1 MKSKFVAGALIASMA
16 VAALASC
23 AKKKPG
29 GGNETTGGYQPT
41 EQEQTLPLVFGI
53 DGADG
58 VFNPYFSTAAY
69 DGEIVGMTQIG
80 MLTAEGTSYKYGDN
94 YACVTKDLDITYL
107 DASGKETNKE
117 TSAKQTRYDFLI
129 KKGVKF
135 SDGKDL
141 TIKDV
146 LFNLYL
152 FLDTAYSGSS
162 TIYSTDIVG
171 LNKYRTGKDDKNAMS
186 SIDATATT
194 NADARLRR
202 VYNWLNNQKLLAEFE
217 SVENIPADA
226 GYVSGL
232 EVYKNEIEKDIK
244 AFIPYFQTEVKND
257 YDSAES
263 SFKETCKEYAFNE
276 VWELYLYNY
285 GKVKR
290 KTHPGTS
297 RYVKV
302 DEKGNEVTT
311 EQEDAN
317 DKLPED
323 KRKVYRYKI
332 DWEGTDYKTI
342 FAKFTS
348 DAAKREYAIN
358 FVYESTT
365 GFALDEE
372 FSLTDYGKIEKDAL
386 KNAIYGGSASY
397 SSLYTN
403 VQLEERSKIINAAE
417 GSKGFKSIEGVKN
430 YTTKTFRNEKTKKH
444 YNLDGE
450 YDVLSITINK
460 VDPKAIWNFSFT
472 VAPLHYYSYEGA
484 ADEGEWCV
492 NNNYGV
498 KFNDSTFM
506 NNVVNAPSKI
516 GVPVG
521 AGPYKA
527 SRETGLG
534 NDKYPSKTEFL
545 KNYRVYYE
553 RNTYFDT
560 LDGVV
565 GGGPI
570 QNAKVKYFQYKIVNS
585 SVLLSS
591 LEKNEIDV
599 GSPTATTE
607 NLNALNAATMSH
619 LTSKMVW
626 VNGYGY
632 VGINAGKIPDVW
644 LRRAIIKTMNTAM
657 IMGYYKS
664 DDLASVI
671 YRPMSIQS
679 WAYPD
684 TAGVFKGETLDGESI
699 DYIYDGT
706 GKEIADMLAEHGYNV
721 SADGKVLSDP
731 IGNPIEEMTF
741 TIAGESDD
749 HPAYQMFKNAQE
761 VLRKIG
767 IKVNVKT
774 DQFALKKL
782 ASGQLTVW
790 AAAWGSTI
798 DPDMYQVYHK
808 DSTAGS
814 TLNWGYREIKAR
826 KADEY
831 PYINH
836 YEYENRVID
845 KLSELIDQGRSTTV
859 QNTRKTT
866 YWEALDLVMELAVE
880 MPTYQR
886 RDLTVYNKNKIDG
899 ATLNQNPTA
908 FDGLFSK
915 IWEVGYTR

>member
-1 MKSKFVAGALIASMA
+1 MKRKLVAGALVASMA
-16 VAALASC
+16 IGIGAGC
-23 AKKKPG
+23 NNKKPHTDD
-29 GGNETTGGYQPT
+29 NTAGGYQPT

-58 VFNPYFSTAAY
+58 VFNPYFSTASY

-80 MLTAEGTSYKYGDN
+80 MLTAEGTDYKYGDN
-94 YACVTKDLDITYL
+94 YACVTKDLDITYI
-107 DASGKETNKE
+107 DASGKETKKE
-117 TSAKQTRYDFLI
+117 ALAQYTRYDFLI
-129 KKGVKF
+129 KKGIKF
-135 SDGKDL
+135 SDGVDL

-171 LNKYRTGKDDKNAMS
+171 LNKYRTGKDDKGAMS
-186 SIDATATT
+186 TIDATATT
-194 NADARLRR
+194 NADMRLLRI
-202 VYNWLNNQKLLAEFE
+202 YNWLNNQILIKEYG
-217 SVENIPADA
+217 SVGNIPANA

-232 EVYKNEIEKDIK
+232 DQYKAEIESDIK

-290 KTHPGTS
+290 KTHAGTS
-297 RYVKV
+297 RYVRV
-302 DEKGNEVTT
+302 DDAGNEVSI

-317 DKLPED
+317 DKLADDDPN
-323 KRKVYRYKI
+323 KKTYRYKL
-332 DWEGTDYKTI
+332 DWDGTTYHDDFAKLTTDEAKKDYAIKYIYKT
-342 FAKFTS
+342 
-348 DAAKREYAIN
+348 
-358 FVYESTT
+358 TT
-365 GFALDEE
+365 GFE
-372 FSLTDYGKIEKDAL
+372 LTEDFTIDYDKIEKDAIR
-386 KNAIYGGSASY
+386 KAIYGGSASY
-397 SSLYTN
+397 SSLYTDI
-403 VQLEERSKIINAAE
+403 QLNERTKIIAAAE
-417 GSKGFKSIEGVKN
+417 GDKTGFKSIEGVKYSTQN
-430 YTTKTFRNEKTKKH
+430 SFRNEKTKE
-444 YNLDGE
+444 YYDLDGD

-472 VAPLHYYSYEGA
+472 VAPMHYYSYDGA
-484 ADEGEWCV
+484 GDEGEWCV

-498 KFNDSTFM
+498 KFNDSKFM
-506 NNVVNAPSKI
+506 NNVVKAPSKL

-534 NDKYPSKTEFL
+534 NDLYPGKNEFL
-545 KNYRVYYE
+545 NNNRVYYE

-560 LDGVV
+560 LDGVEN
-565 GGGPI
+565 GGPI

-585 SVLLSS
+585 SVLLQS

-599 GSPTATTE
+599 GTPNATTE
-607 NLNALNAATMSH
+607 NLNALNGATMSH

-626 VNGYGY
+626 TNGYGY
-632 VGINAGKIPDVW
+632 VGINAGKIADVW
-644 LRRAIIKTMNTAM
+644 LRRAIIKAMNTDM

-664 DDLASVI
+664 DDLASII

-684 TAGVFKGETLDGESI
+684 SATTYSGTTLDNYDV

-706 GKEIADMLAEHGYNV
+706 GREIVSMLAEHGYNV
-721 SADGKVLSDP
+721 SADGSKVISDP
-731 IGNPIEEMTF
+731 NGKAIEEMTF

-761 VLRKIG
+761 VLKKIG
-767 IKVNVKT
+767 INVNVKT

-814 TLNWGYREIKAR
+814 TLNWGYREIKADR
-826 KADEY
+826 AKY
-831 PYINH
+831 G
-836 YEYENRVID
+836 YENQVID
-845 KLSELIDQGRSTTV
+845 ELSALIDQGRATTT

-886 RDLTVYNKNKIDG
+886 RDLTVYNKNKIDTN
-899 ATLNQNPTA
+899 TLNQNPTA

>member
-1 MKSKFVAGALIASMA
+1 MKRKLVAGALVASMA
-16 VAALASC
+16 IGIGAGC
-23 AKKKPG
+23 NNKKPHTDD
-29 GGNETTGGYQPT
+29 NTAGGYQPT

-58 VFNPYFSTAAY
+58 VFNPYFSTASY

-80 MLTAEGTSYKYGDN
+80 MLTAEGTDYKYGDN
-94 YACVTKDLDITYL
+94 YACVTKDLDITYI
-107 DASGKETNKE
+107 DASGKETKKE
-117 TSAKQTRYDFLI
+117 TSAQYTRYDFLI
-129 KKGVKF
+129 KKGIKF
-135 SDGKDL
+135 SDGEDL

-152 FLDTAYSGSS
+152 FLDPAYSGSS

-171 LNKYRTGKDDKNAMS
+171 LNKYRTGKDDKGAMS
-186 SIDATATT
+186 TIDANATT
-194 NADARLRR
+194 NADMRLLRI
-202 VYNWLNNQKLLAEFE
+202 YNWLNNQILIKEYG
-217 SVENIPADA
+217 SVGNIPANA

-232 EVYKNEIEKDIK
+232 DQYKAEIESDIK

-290 KTHPGTS
+290 KTHAGTS

-302 DEKGNEVTT
+302 DDAGNEVSI

-317 DKLPED
+317 DALADNDPNK
-323 KRKVYRYKI
+323 KTYRYKL
-332 DWEGTDYKTI
+332 DWDGTTYHDDFSKLTTDEAKKDYAIKYIYKT
-342 FAKFTS
+342 
-348 DAAKREYAIN
+348 
-358 FVYESTT
+358 TT
-365 GFALDEE
+365 GFE
-372 FSLTDYGKIEKDAL
+372 LTEDFTIDYDKIEKDAL
-386 KNAIYGGSASY
+386 RKAIYGGSASY
-397 SSLYTN
+397 SSLYTDI
-403 VQLEERSKIINAAE
+403 QLNERSKIIAAAD
-417 GSKGFKSIEGVKN
+417 GDNTGFKSIEGVKYSTQN
-430 YTTKTFRNEKTKKH
+430 SFRNEKTKE
-444 YNLDGE
+444 YYDLDGD

-472 VAPLHYYSYEGA
+472 VAPMHYYSYDGA
-484 ADEGEWCV
+484 GDEGEWCV

-498 KFNDSTFM
+498 VFNSSSFM
-506 NNVVNAPSKI
+506 NDTVKAPSKL

-534 NDKYPSKTEFL
+534 NDLYPGKNEFL
-545 KNYRVYYE
+545 NNNRVYYE

-560 LDGVV
+560 LDGVEN
-565 GGGPI
+565 GGPI

-585 SVLLSS
+585 SVLLQS

-599 GSPTATTE
+599 GTPNATTE
-607 NLNALNAATMSH
+607 NLNALNGATMSH

-626 VNGYGY
+626 TNGYGY
-632 VGINAGKIPDVW
+632 VGINAGKIADVW
-644 LRRAIIKTMNTAM
+644 LRRAIIKAMNTDM

-664 DDLASVI
+664 DDLASII

-684 TAGVFKGETLDGESI
+684 SATTYSGTTLDNYDV

-706 GKEIADMLAEHGYNV
+706 GREIVSMLAEHGYNV
-721 SADGKVLSDP
+721 SADGSKVISDP
-731 IGNPIEEMTF
+731 NEDSIEEMTF

-749 HPAYQMFKNAQE
+749 HPAYQMFKNAQD
-761 VLRKIG
+761 VLKKIG
-767 IKVNVKT
+767 ITVNVKT

-814 TLNWGYREIKAR
+814 TLNWGYREIKADR
-826 KADEY
+826 ATY
-831 PYINH
+831 G
-836 YEYENRVID
+836 YENQVID
-845 KLSELIDQGRSTTV
+845 ELSALIDQGRATTN

-886 RDLTVYNKNKIDG
+886 RDLTVYNKNKIDTN
-899 ATLNQNPTA
+899 TLNQNPTA

>member
-1 MKSKFVAGALIASMA
+1 MKRKLVAGALVASMA
-16 VAALASC
+16 IGIGAGC
-23 AKKKPG
+23 NNKKPHTDD
-29 GGNETTGGYQPT
+29 NTAGGYQPT

-58 VFNPYFSTAAY
+58 VFNPYFSTASY

-80 MLTAEGTSYKYGDN
+80 MLTAEGTDYKYGDN
-94 YACVTKDLDITYL
+94 YACVTKDLDITYI
-107 DASGKETNKE
+107 DASGKETKKE
-117 TSAKQTRYDFLI
+117 TSAQYTRYDFLI
-129 KKGVKF
+129 KKGIKF
-135 SDGKDL
+135 SDGEDL

-171 LNKYRTGKDDKNAMS
+171 LNKYRTGKDDKGAMS
-186 SIDATATT
+186 TIDATATT
-194 NADARLRR
+194 NADMRLLRI
-202 VYNWLNNQKLLAEFE
+202 YNWLNNQILIKEYG
-217 SVENIPADA
+217 SVGNIPANA

-232 EVYKNEIEKDIK
+232 DQYKAEIESDIK

-290 KTHPGTS
+290 KTHAGTS
-297 RYVKV
+297 RYVRV
-302 DEKGNEVTT
+302 DDAGNEVSI

-317 DKLPED
+317 DKLADDDPN
-323 KRKVYRYKI
+323 KKTYRYKL
-332 DWEGTDYKTI
+332 DWDGTTYHDDFAKLTTDEAKKDYAIKYIYKT
-342 FAKFTS
+342 
-348 DAAKREYAIN
+348 
-358 FVYESTT
+358 TT
-365 GFALDEE
+365 GFE
-372 FSLTDYGKIEKDAL
+372 LTEDFTIDYDKIEKDAL
-386 KNAIYGGSASY
+386 RKAIYGGSASY
-397 SSLYTN
+397 SSLYTDI
-403 VQLEERSKIINAAE
+403 QLNERTKIIAAAE
-417 GSKGFKSIEGVKN
+417 GDKTGFKSIEGVKYSTQN
-430 YTTKTFRNEKTKKH
+430 SFRNEKTKE
-444 YNLDGE
+444 YYDLDGD

-472 VAPLHYYSYEGA
+472 VAPMHYYSYDGA
-484 ADEGEWCV
+484 GDEGEWCV

-498 KFNDSTFM
+498 KFNDSKFM
-506 NNVVNAPSKI
+506 NNVVKAPSKL

-534 NDKYPSKTEFL
+534 NDLYPGKNEFL
-545 KNYRVYYE
+545 NNNRVYYE

-560 LDGVV
+560 LDGVEN
-565 GGGPI
+565 GGPI

-585 SVLLSS
+585 SVLLQS

-599 GSPTATTE
+599 GTPNATTE
-607 NLNALNAATMSH
+607 NLNALNGATMSH

-626 VNGYGY
+626 TNGYGY
-632 VGINAGKIPDVW
+632 VGINAGKIADVW
-644 LRRAIIKTMNTAM
+644 LRRAIIKAMNTDM

-664 DDLASVI
+664 DDLASII

-684 TAGVFKGETLDGESI
+684 SATTYSGTTLDNYDV

-706 GKEIADMLAEHGYNV
+706 GREIVSMLAEHNYNV
-721 SADGKVLSDP
+721 SADGSKVISDP
-731 IGNPIEEMTF
+731 NGKAIEEMTF

-761 VLRKIG
+761 VLKKIG
-767 IKVNVKT
+767 INVNVKT

-814 TLNWGYREIKAR
+814 TLNWGYREIKADR
-826 KADEY
+826 AKY
-831 PYINH
+831 G
-836 YEYENRVID
+836 YENQVID
-845 KLSELIDQGRSTTV
+845 ELSALIDQGRATTT

-886 RDLTVYNKNKIDG
+886 RDLTVYNKNKIDTN
-899 ATLNQNPTA
+899 TLNQNPTA

>member
-1 MKSKFVAGALIASMA
+1 MKRKLVAGALVASMA
-16 VAALASC
+16 IGIGAGC
-23 AKKKPG
+23 NNKKPHTD
-29 GGNETTGGYQPT
+29 GNTAGGYQPT

-58 VFNPYFSTAAY
+58 VFNPYFSTASY

-80 MLTAEGTSYKYGDN
+80 MLTAEGTDYKYGDN
-94 YACVTKDLDITYL
+94 YACVTKDLDITYI
-107 DASGKETNKE
+107 DASGKETKKE
-117 TSAKQTRYDFLI
+117 ALAQYTRYDFLI
-129 KKGVKF
+129 KKGIKF
-135 SDGKDL
+135 SDGVDL

-171 LNKYRTGKDDKNAMS
+171 LNKYRTGKDDKGAMS
-186 SIDATATT
+186 TIDATATT
-194 NADARLRR
+194 NADMRLLRI
-202 VYNWLNNQKLLAEFE
+202 YNWLNNQILIKEYG
-217 SVENIPADA
+217 SVGNIPANA

-232 EVYKNEIEKDIK
+232 DQYKAEIESDIK

-290 KTHPGTS
+290 KTHAGTS
-297 RYVKV
+297 RYVRV
-302 DEKGNEVTT
+302 DDAGNEVSI

-317 DKLPED
+317 DKLADDDPN
-323 KRKVYRYKI
+323 KKTYRYKL
-332 DWEGTDYKTI
+332 DWDGTTYHDDFAKLTTDEAKKDYAIKYIYKT
-342 FAKFTS
+342 
-348 DAAKREYAIN
+348 
-358 FVYESTT
+358 TT
-365 GFALDEE
+365 GFE
-372 FSLTDYGKIEKDAL
+372 LTEDFTIDYDKIEKDAL
-386 KNAIYGGSASY
+386 RKAIYGGSASY
-397 SSLYTN
+397 SSLYTDI
-403 VQLEERSKIINAAE
+403 QLNERTKIIAAAE
-417 GSKGFKSIEGVKN
+417 GDKTGFKSIEGVKYSTQN
-430 YTTKTFRNEKTKKH
+430 SFRNEKTKE
-444 YNLDGE
+444 YYDLDGD

-472 VAPLHYYSYEGA
+472 VAPMHYYSYDGA
-484 ADEGEWCV
+484 GDEGEWCV

-498 KFNDSTFM
+498 KFNDSKFM
-506 NNVVNAPSKI
+506 NNVVKAPSKL

-534 NDKYPSKTEFL
+534 NDLYPGKNEFL
-545 KNYRVYYE
+545 NNNRVYYE

-560 LDGVV
+560 LDGVEN
-565 GGGPI
+565 GGPI

-585 SVLLSS
+585 SVLLQS

-599 GSPTATTE
+599 GTPNATTE
-607 NLNALNAATMSH
+607 NLNALNGATMSH

-626 VNGYGY
+626 TNGYGY
-632 VGINAGKIPDVW
+632 VGINAGKIADVW
-644 LRRAIIKTMNTAM
+644 LRRAIIKAMNTDM

-664 DDLASVI
+664 DDLASII

-684 TAGVFKGETLDGESI
+684 SATTYSGTTLDNYDV

-706 GKEIADMLAEHGYNV
+706 GREIVSMLAEHGYNV
-721 SADGKVLSDP
+721 SADRSKVISDP
-731 IGNPIEEMTF
+731 NGKAIEEMTF

-761 VLRKIG
+761 VLKKIG
-767 IKVNVKT
+767 INVNVKT

-814 TLNWGYREIKAR
+814 TLNWGYREIKADR
-826 KADEY
+826 TKY
-831 PYINH
+831 G
-836 YEYENRVID
+836 YENQVID
-845 KLSELIDQGRSTTV
+845 ELSALIDQGRATTT

-886 RDLTVYNKNKIDG
+886 RDLTVYNKNKIDTN
-899 ATLNQNPTA
+899 TLNQNPTA

>member
-1 MKSKFVAGALIASMA
+1 MKRKLVAGALVASMA
-16 VAALASC
+16 IGIGAGC
-23 AKKKPG
+23 NNKKPHTD
-29 GGNETTGGYQPT
+29 GNTAGGYQPT

-58 VFNPYFSTAAY
+58 VFNPYFSTASY

-80 MLTAEGTSYKYGDN
+80 MLTAEGTDYKYGDN
-94 YACVTKDLDITYL
+94 YACVTKDLDITYI
-107 DASGKETNKE
+107 DASGKETKKE
-117 TSAKQTRYDFLI
+117 ASAKYTRYDFLI
-129 KKGVKF
+129 KKGIKF
-135 SDGKDL
+135 SDGVDL

-171 LNKYRTGKDDKNAMS
+171 LNKYRTGKDDKGAMS
-186 SIDATATT
+186 TIDATATT
-194 NADARLRR
+194 NADSRIFRI
-202 VYNWLNNQKLLAEFE
+202 YNWLNNQILIKEYG
-217 SVENIPADA
+217 SVGNIPANA

-232 EVYKNEIEKDIK
+232 DQYKAEIESDIK

-290 KTHPGTS
+290 KTHAGTS

-302 DEKGNEVTT
+302 DDAGNEVSI

-317 DKLPED
+317 DALADNDPNK
-323 KRKVYRYKI
+323 KTYRYKL
-332 DWEGTDYKTI
+332 DWDGTTYHDDFAKLTTDEAKKDYAIKYIYKT
-342 FAKFTS
+342 
-348 DAAKREYAIN
+348 
-358 FVYESTT
+358 TT
-365 GFALDEE
+365 GFE
-372 FSLTDYGKIEKDAL
+372 LTEDFTIDYDKIEKDAL
-386 KNAIYGGSASY
+386 RKAIYFGSASS
-397 SSLYTN
+397 SSLYTDI
-403 VQLEERSKIINAAE
+403 QLNEKTKIIAAAE
-417 GSKGFKSIEGVKN
+417 GDKTGFKSIEGVKYSTQN
-430 YTTKTFRNEKTKKH
+430 SFRNEKTKE
-444 YNLDGE
+444 YYDLDGD

-472 VAPLHYYSYEGA
+472 VAPMHYYSYDGA
-484 ADEGEWCV
+484 GDEGEWCV

-498 KFNDSTFM
+498 KFNDPTFM
-506 NNVVNAPSKI
+506 NNVVKAPSKL

-534 NDKYPSKTEFL
+534 NDLYPGKNEFL
-545 KNYRVYYE
+545 NNNRVYYE

-560 LDGVV
+560 LDGVEN
-565 GGGPI
+565 GGPI

-585 SVLLSS
+585 SVLLQS

-599 GSPTATTE
+599 GTPNATTE
-607 NLNALNAATMSH
+607 NLNALNGATMSH

-626 VNGYGY
+626 TNGYGY
-632 VGINAGKIPDVW
+632 VGINAGKIANVW
-644 LRRAIIKTMNTAM
+644 LRRAIIKAMNTDM

-664 DDLASVI
+664 DDLASII

-684 TAGVFKGETLDGESI
+684 SATTYSGKTRDNYDV

-706 GKEIADMLAEHGYNV
+706 GREIVLMLAEHGYNV
-721 SADGKVLSDP
+721 SADGSKVISDP
-731 IGNPIEEMTF
+731 DGKAIEEMTF

-761 VLRKIG
+761 VLKKIG
-767 IKVNVKT
+767 ITVNVQT

-814 TLNWGYREIKAR
+814 TLNWGYREIKADR
-826 KADEY
+826 AKY
-831 PYINH
+831 S
-836 YEYENRVID
+836 YENQVID
-845 KLSELIDQGRSTTV
+845 ELSALIDQGRATTT

-886 RDLTVYNKNKIDG
+886 RDLTVYNKNKIDTN
-899 ATLNQNPTA
+899 TLNQNPTA

>member
-1 MKSKFVAGALIASMA
+1 MKRKLVAGALVASMA
-16 VAALASC
+16 IGIGAGC
-23 AKKKPG
+23 NNKKPHTDD
-29 GGNETTGGYQPT
+29 NTAGGYQPT

-58 VFNPYFSTAAY
+58 VFNPYFSTASY

-80 MLTAEGTSYKYGDN
+80 MLTAEGTDYKYGDN
-94 YACVTKDLDITYL
+94 YACVTKDLDITYI
-107 DASGKETNKE
+107 DASGKETKKE
-117 TSAKQTRYDFLI
+117 GLAKYTRYDFLI
-129 KKGVKF
+129 KKGIKF
-135 SDGKDL
+135 SDGVDL

-171 LNKYRTGKDDKNAMS
+171 LNKYRTGKDDKGAMS
-186 SIDATATT
+186 TIDATATT
-194 NADARLRR
+194 NADSRIFRI
-202 VYNWLNNQKLLAEFE
+202 YNWLNNQILIKEYG
-217 SVENIPADA
+217 SVGNIPANA

-232 EVYKNEIEKDIK
+232 DQYKAEIESDIK

-290 KTHPGTS
+290 KTHAGTS

-302 DEKGNEVTT
+302 DDAGNEVSI

-317 DKLPED
+317 DALADNDPNK
-323 KRKVYRYKI
+323 KTYRYKL
-332 DWEGTDYKTI
+332 DWDGTTYHDDFAKLTTDEAKKDYAIKYIYKT
-342 FAKFTS
+342 
-348 DAAKREYAIN
+348 
-358 FVYESTT
+358 TT
-365 GFALDEE
+365 GFE
-372 FSLTDYGKIEKDAL
+372 LTEDFTIDYDKIEKDAL
-386 KNAIYGGSASY
+386 RKAIYFGSASS
-397 SSLYTN
+397 SSLYTDI
-403 VQLEERSKIINAAE
+403 QLNEKTKIIAAAE
-417 GSKGFKSIEGVKN
+417 GDKTGFKSIEGVKYSTQN
-430 YTTKTFRNEKTKKH
+430 SFRNEKTKE
-444 YNLDGE
+444 YYDLDGD

-472 VAPLHYYSYEGA
+472 VAPMHYYSYDGA
-484 ADEGEWCV
+484 GDEGEWCV

-498 KFNDSTFM
+498 KFNDPTFM
-506 NNVVNAPSKI
+506 NNVVKAPSKL

-534 NDKYPSKTEFL
+534 NDLYPGKNEFL
-545 KNYRVYYE
+545 NNNRVYYE

-560 LDGVV
+560 LDGVEN
-565 GGGPI
+565 GGPI

-585 SVLLSS
+585 SVLLQS

-599 GSPTATTE
+599 GTPNATTE
-607 NLNALNAATMSH
+607 NLNALNGATMSH

-626 VNGYGY
+626 TNGYGY
-632 VGINAGKIPDVW
+632 VGINAGKIADVW
-644 LRRAIIKTMNTAM
+644 LRRAIIKAMNTDM

-664 DDLASVI
+664 DDLASII

-684 TAGVFKGETLDGESI
+684 SVTTYSGKTRDNYDV

-706 GKEIADMLAEHGYNV
+706 GREIVLMLAEHGYNV
-721 SADGKVLSDP
+721 SADGSKVISDP
-731 IGNPIEEMTF
+731 DNKPIEEMTF

-761 VLRKIG
+761 VLKKIG
-767 IKVNVKT
+767 ITVNVQT

-814 TLNWGYREIKAR
+814 TLNWGYREIKADR
-826 KADEY
+826 AKY
-831 PYINH
+831 S
-836 YEYENRVID
+836 YENQVID
-845 KLSELIDQGRSTTV
+845 ELSALIDQGRATTT

-886 RDLTVYNKNKIDG
+886 RDLTVYNKNKIDTN
-899 ATLNQNPTA
+899 TLNQNPTA

>member
-1 MKSKFVAGALIASMA
+1 MKRKLVAGALVASMA
-16 VAALASC
+16 IGIGAGC
-23 AKKKPG
+23 NNKKPHTD
-29 GGNETTGGYQPT
+29 GNTAGGYQPT

-58 VFNPYFSTAAY
+58 VFNPYFSTASY

-80 MLTAEGTSYKYGDN
+80 MLTAEGTDYKYGDN
-94 YACVTKDLDITYL
+94 YACVTKDLDITYI
-107 DASGKETNKE
+107 DASGKETKKE
-117 TSAKQTRYDFLI
+117 ALAQYTRYDFLI
-129 KKGVKF
+129 KKGIKF
-135 SDGKDL
+135 SDGEDL

-171 LNKYRTGKDDKNAMS
+171 LNKYRTGKDDKGAMS
-186 SIDATATT
+186 TIDATATT
-194 NADARLRR
+194 NADMRLLRI
-202 VYNWLNNQKLLAEFE
+202 YNWLNNQILIKEYG
-217 SVENIPADA
+217 SVGNIPANA

-232 EVYKNEIEKDIK
+232 DQYKAEIESDIK

-290 KTHPGTS
+290 KTHAGTS
-297 RYVKV
+297 RYVRV
-302 DEKGNEVTT
+302 DDAGNEVSI

-317 DKLPED
+317 DKLADDDPN
-323 KRKVYRYKI
+323 KKTYRYKL
-332 DWEGTDYKTI
+332 DWDGTTYHDDFAKLTTDEAKKDYAIKYIYKT
-342 FAKFTS
+342 
-348 DAAKREYAIN
+348 
-358 FVYESTT
+358 TT
-365 GFALDEE
+365 GFE
-372 FSLTDYGKIEKDAL
+372 LTEDFTIDYDKIEKDAL
-386 KNAIYGGSASY
+386 RKAIYGGSASY
-397 SSLYTN
+397 SSLYTDI
-403 VQLEERSKIINAAE
+403 QLNERTKIIAAAE
-417 GSKGFKSIEGVKN
+417 GDKTGFKSIEGVKYSTQN
-430 YTTKTFRNEKTKKH
+430 SFRNEKTKE
-444 YNLDGE
+444 YYDLDGD

-472 VAPLHYYSYEGA
+472 VAPMHYYSYDGA
-484 ADEGEWCV
+484 GDEGEWCV

-506 NNVVNAPSKI
+506 NNVVKAPSKL

-534 NDKYPSKTEFL
+534 NDLYPGKNEFL
-545 KNYRVYYE
+545 NNNRVYYE

-560 LDGVV
+560 LDGVEN
-565 GGGPI
+565 GGPI

-585 SVLLSS
+585 SVLLQS

-599 GSPTATTE
+599 GTPNATTE
-607 NLNALNAATMSH
+607 NLNALNGATMSH

-626 VNGYGY
+626 TNGYGY
-632 VGINAGKIPDVW
+632 VGINAGKIADVW
-644 LRRAIIKTMNTAM
+644 LRRAIIKAMNTDM

-664 DDLASVI
+664 DDLASII

-684 TAGVFKGETLDGESI
+684 SATTYSGTTLDNYDV

-706 GKEIADMLAEHGYNV
+706 GREIVSMLAEHGYNV
-721 SADGKVLSDP
+721 SADRSKVISDP
-731 IGNPIEEMTF
+731 NGKAIEEMTF

-761 VLRKIG
+761 VLKKIG
-767 IKVNVKT
+767 INVNVKT

-814 TLNWGYREIKAR
+814 TLNWGYREIKADR
-826 KADEY
+826 TKY
-831 PYINH
+831 S
-836 YEYENRVID
+836 YENQVID
-845 KLSELIDQGRSTTV
+845 ELSALIDQGRATTT

-886 RDLTVYNKNKIDG
+886 RDLTVYNKNKIDTN
-899 ATLNQNPTA
+899 TLNQNPTA

>member
-1 MKSKFVAGALIASMA
+1 MAIGIGAG
-16 VAALASC
+16 C
-23 AKKKPG
+23 NNKKPHTD
-29 GGNETTGGYQPT
+29 GNTAGGYQPT

-58 VFNPYFSTAAY
+58 VFNPYFSTASY

-80 MLTAEGTSYKYGDN
+80 MLTAEGTDYKYGDN
-94 YACVTKDLDITYL
+94 YACVTKDLDITYI
-107 DASGKETNKE
+107 DASGKETKKE
-117 TSAKQTRYDFLI
+117 ASAKYTRYDFLI
-129 KKGVKF
+129 KKGIKF
-135 SDGKDL
+135 SDGVDL

-171 LNKYRTGKDDKNAMS
+171 LNKYRTGKDDKGAMS
-186 SIDATATT
+186 TIDATATT
-194 NADARLRR
+194 NADSRIFRI
-202 VYNWLNNQKLLAEFE
+202 YNWLNNQILIKEYG
-217 SVENIPADA
+217 SVGNIPANA

-232 EVYKNEIEKDIK
+232 DQYKAEIESDIK

-290 KTHPGTS
+290 KTHAGTS

-302 DEKGNEVTT
+302 DDAGNEVSI

-317 DKLPED
+317 DALADNDPNK
-323 KRKVYRYKI
+323 KTYRYKL
-332 DWEGTDYKTI
+332 DWDGTTYHDDFAKLTTDEAKKDYAIKYIYKT
-342 FAKFTS
+342 
-348 DAAKREYAIN
+348 
-358 FVYESTT
+358 TT
-365 GFALDEE
+365 GFE
-372 FSLTDYGKIEKDAL
+372 LTEDFTIDYDKIEKDAL
-386 KNAIYGGSASY
+386 RKAIYFGSASS
-397 SSLYTN
+397 SSLYTDI
-403 VQLEERSKIINAAE
+403 QLNEKTKIIAAAE
-417 GSKGFKSIEGVKN
+417 GDKTGFKSIEGVKYSTQN
-430 YTTKTFRNEKTKKH
+430 SFRNEKTKE
-444 YNLDGE
+444 YYDLDGD

-472 VAPLHYYSYEGA
+472 VAPMHYYSYDGA
-484 ADEGEWCV
+484 GDEGEWCV

-498 KFNDSTFM
+498 KFNDPTFM
-506 NNVVNAPSKI
+506 NNVVKAPSKL

-534 NDKYPSKTEFL
+534 NDLYPGKNEFL
-545 KNYRVYYE
+545 NNNRVYYE

-560 LDGVV
+560 LDGVEN
-565 GGGPI
+565 GGPI

-585 SVLLSS
+585 SVLLQS

-599 GSPTATTE
+599 GTPNATTE
-607 NLNALNAATMSH
+607 NLNALNGATMSH

-626 VNGYGY
+626 TNGYGY
-632 VGINAGKIPDVW
+632 VGINAGKIADVW
-644 LRRAIIKTMNTAM
+644 LRRAIIKAMNTDM

-664 DDLASVI
+664 DDLASII

-684 TAGVFKGETLDGESI
+684 SATTYSGKTRDNYDV

-706 GKEIADMLAEHGYNV
+706 GREIVLMLAEHGYNV
-721 SADGKVLSDP
+721 SADKSKVISDP
-731 IGNPIEEMTF
+731 DGKAIEEMTF

-761 VLRKIG
+761 VLKKIG
-767 IKVNVKT
+767 ITVNVQT

-814 TLNWGYREIKAR
+814 TLNWGYREIKADR
-826 KADEY
+826 AKY
-831 PYINH
+831 S
-836 YEYENRVID
+836 YENQVID
-845 KLSELIDQGRSTTV
+845 ELSALIDQGRATTT

-886 RDLTVYNKNKIDG
+886 RDLTVYNKNKIDTN
-899 ATLNQNPTA
+899 TLNQNPTA

>member
-1 MKSKFVAGALIASMA
+1 MKRKLVAGALVASMA
-16 VAALASC
+16 IGIGAGC
-23 AKKKPG
+23 NNKKPHTDD
-29 GGNETTGGYQPT
+29 NTAGGYQPT

-58 VFNPYFSTAAY
+58 VFNPYFSTASY

-80 MLTAEGTSYKYGDN
+80 MLTAEGTDYKYGDN
-94 YACVTKDLDITYL
+94 YACVTKDLDITYI
-107 DASGKETNKE
+107 DASGKETKKE
-117 TSAKQTRYDFLI
+117 ALAQYTRYDFLI
-129 KKGVKF
+129 KKGIKF
-135 SDGKDL
+135 SDGVDL

-171 LNKYRTGKDDKNAMS
+171 LNKYRTGKDDKGAMS
-186 SIDATATT
+186 TIDATATT
-194 NADARLRR
+194 NADMRLLRI
-202 VYNWLNNQKLLAEFE
+202 YNWLNNQILIKEYG
-217 SVENIPADA
+217 SVGNIPANA

-232 EVYKNEIEKDIK
+232 DQYKAEIESDIK

-290 KTHPGTS
+290 KTHAGTS
-297 RYVKV
+297 RYVRV
-302 DEKGNEVTT
+302 DDAGNEVSI

-317 DKLPED
+317 DKLADDDPN
-323 KRKVYRYKI
+323 KKTYRYKL
-332 DWEGTDYKTI
+332 DWDGTTYHDDFAKLTTDEAKKDYAIKYIYKT
-342 FAKFTS
+342 
-348 DAAKREYAIN
+348 
-358 FVYESTT
+358 TT
-365 GFALDEE
+365 GFE
-372 FSLTDYGKIEKDAL
+372 LTEDFTIDYDKIEKDAL
-386 KNAIYGGSASY
+386 RKAIYGGSASY
-397 SSLYTN
+397 SSLYTDI
-403 VQLEERSKIINAAE
+403 QLNERTKIIAAAE
-417 GSKGFKSIEGVKN
+417 GDKTGFKSIEGVKYSTQN
-430 YTTKTFRNEKTKKH
+430 SFRNEKTKE
-444 YNLDGE
+444 YYDLDGD

-472 VAPLHYYSYEGA
+472 VAPMHYYSYDGA
-484 ADEGEWCV
+484 GDEGEWCV

-498 KFNDSTFM
+498 KFNDSKFM
-506 NNVVNAPSKI
+506 NNVVKAPSKL

-534 NDKYPSKTEFL
+534 NDLYPGKNEFL
-545 KNYRVYYE
+545 NNNRVYYE

-560 LDGVV
+560 LDGVEN
-565 GGGPI
+565 GGPI

-585 SVLLSS
+585 SVLLQS

-599 GSPTATTE
+599 GTPNATTE
-607 NLNALNAATMSH
+607 NLNALNGATMSH

-626 VNGYGY
+626 TNGYGY
-632 VGINAGKIPDVW
+632 VGINAGKIADVW
-644 LRRAIIKTMNTAM
+644 LRRAIIKAMNTDM

-664 DDLASVI
+664 DDLASII

-684 TAGVFKGETLDGESI
+684 SATTYSGTTLDNYDV

-706 GKEIADMLAEHGYNV
+706 GREIVSMLAEHGYNV
-721 SADGKVLSDP
+721 SADRSKVISDP
-731 IGNPIEEMTF
+731 NGKAIEEMTF

-761 VLRKIG
+761 VLKKIG
-767 IKVNVKT
+767 INVNVKT

-814 TLNWGYREIKAR
+814 TLNWGYREIKADR
-826 KADEY
+826 AKY
-831 PYINH
+831 G
-836 YEYENRVID
+836 YENQVID
-845 KLSELIDQGRSTTV
+845 ELSALIDQGRATTT

-886 RDLTVYNKNKIDG
+886 RDLTVYNKNKIDTN
-899 ATLNQNPTA
+899 TLNQNPTA

>member
-1 MKSKFVAGALIASMA
+1 MAIGIGAG
-16 VAALASC
+16 C
-23 AKKKPG
+23 NNKKPHTD
-29 GGNETTGGYQPT
+29 GNTAGGYQPT

-58 VFNPYFSTAAY
+58 VFNPYFSTASY

-80 MLTAEGTSYKYGDN
+80 MLTAEGTDYKYGDN
-94 YACVTKDLDITYL
+94 YACVTKDLDITYI
-107 DASGKETNKE
+107 DASGKETKKE
-117 TSAKQTRYDFLI
+117 ALAQYTRYDFLI
-129 KKGVKF
+129 KKGIKF
-135 SDGKDL
+135 SDGVDL

-171 LNKYRTGKDDKNAMS
+171 LNKYRTGKDDKGAMS
-186 SIDATATT
+186 TIDATATT
-194 NADARLRR
+194 NADMRLLRI
-202 VYNWLNNQKLLAEFE
+202 YNWLNNQILIKEYG
-217 SVENIPADA
+217 SVGNIPANA

-232 EVYKNEIEKDIK
+232 DQYKAEIESDIK

-290 KTHPGTS
+290 KTHAGTS
-297 RYVKV
+297 RYVRV
-302 DEKGNEVTT
+302 DDAGNEVSI

-317 DKLPED
+317 DKLADDDPN
-323 KRKVYRYKI
+323 KKTYRYKL
-332 DWEGTDYKTI
+332 DWDGTTYHDDFAKLTTDEAKKDYAIKYIYKT
-342 FAKFTS
+342 
-348 DAAKREYAIN
+348 
-358 FVYESTT
+358 TT
-365 GFALDEE
+365 GFE
-372 FSLTDYGKIEKDAL
+372 LTEDFTIDYDKIEKDAL
-386 KNAIYGGSASY
+386 RKAIYGGSASY
-397 SSLYTN
+397 SSLYTDI
-403 VQLEERSKIINAAE
+403 QLNERTKIIAAAE
-417 GSKGFKSIEGVKN
+417 GDKTGFKSIEGVKYSTQN
-430 YTTKTFRNEKTKKH
+430 SFRNEKTKE
-444 YNLDGE
+444 YYDLDGD

-472 VAPLHYYSYEGA
+472 VAPMHYYSYDGA
-484 ADEGEWCV
+484 GDEGEWCV

-506 NNVVNAPSKI
+506 NNVVKAPSKL

-534 NDKYPSKTEFL
+534 NDLYPGKNEFL
-545 KNYRVYYE
+545 NNNRVYYE

-560 LDGVV
+560 LDGVEN
-565 GGGPI
+565 GGPI

-585 SVLLSS
+585 SVLLQS

-599 GSPTATTE
+599 GTPNATTE
-607 NLNALNAATMSH
+607 NLNALNGATMSH

-626 VNGYGY
+626 TNGYGY
-632 VGINAGKIPDVW
+632 VGINAGKIADVW
-644 LRRAIIKTMNTAM
+644 LRRAIIKAMNTDM

-664 DDLASVI
+664 DDLASII

-684 TAGVFKGETLDGESI
+684 SATTYSGTTLDNYDV

-706 GKEIADMLAEHGYNV
+706 GREIVSMLAEHGYNV
-721 SADGKVLSDP
+721 SADRSKVISDP
-731 IGNPIEEMTF
+731 NGKAIEEMTF

-761 VLRKIG
+761 VLKKIG
-767 IKVNVKT
+767 INVNVKT

-814 TLNWGYREIKAR
+814 TLNWGYREIKADR
-826 KADEY
+826 AKY
-831 PYINH
+831 G
-836 YEYENRVID
+836 YENQVID
-845 KLSELIDQGRSTTV
+845 ELSALIDQGRATTT

-886 RDLTVYNKNKIDG
+886 RDLTVYNKNKIDTN
-899 ATLNQNPTA
+899 TLNQNPTA

>member
-1 MKSKFVAGALIASMA
+1 MKRKLVAGALVASMA
-16 VAALASC
+16 IGIGAGC
-23 AKKKPG
+23 NNKKPHTD
-29 GGNETTGGYQPT
+29 GNTAGGYQPT

-58 VFNPYFSTAAY
+58 VFNPYFSTASY

-80 MLTAEGTSYKYGDN
+80 MLTAEGTDYKYGDN
-94 YACVTKDLDITYL
+94 YACVTKDLDITYI
-107 DASGKETNKE
+107 DASGKETKKE
-117 TSAKQTRYDFLI
+117 GLAKYTRYDFLI
-129 KKGVKF
+129 KKGIKF
-135 SDGKDL
+135 SDGVDL

-171 LNKYRTGKDDKNAMS
+171 LNKYRTGKDDKGAMS
-186 SIDATATT
+186 TIDATATT
-194 NADARLRR
+194 NADSRIFRI
-202 VYNWLNNQKLLAEFE
+202 YNWLNNQILIKEYG
-217 SVENIPADA
+217 SVGNIPANA

-232 EVYKNEIEKDIK
+232 DQYKAEIESDIK

-290 KTHPGTS
+290 KTHAGTS
-297 RYVKV
+297 RYVRV
-302 DEKGNEVTT
+302 DDAGNEVSI

-317 DKLPED
+317 DKLADDDPN
-323 KRKVYRYKI
+323 KKTYRYKL
-332 DWEGTDYKTI
+332 DWDGTTYHDDFAKLTTDEAKKDYAIKYIYKT
-342 FAKFTS
+342 
-348 DAAKREYAIN
+348 
-358 FVYESTT
+358 TT
-365 GFALDEE
+365 GFE
-372 FSLTDYGKIEKDAL
+372 LTEDFTIDYDKIEKDAL
-386 KNAIYGGSASY
+386 RKAIYGGSASY
-397 SSLYTN
+397 SSLYTDI
-403 VQLEERSKIINAAE
+403 QLNERTKIIAAAE
-417 GSKGFKSIEGVKN
+417 GDKTGFKSIEGVKYSTQN
-430 YTTKTFRNEKTKKH
+430 SFRNEKTKE
-444 YNLDGE
+444 YYDLDGD

-472 VAPLHYYSYEGA
+472 VAPMHYYSYDGA
-484 ADEGEWCV
+484 GDEGEWCV

-498 KFNDSTFM
+498 KFNDSKFM
-506 NNVVNAPSKI
+506 NNVVKAPSKL

-534 NDKYPSKTEFL
+534 NDLYPGKNEFL
-545 KNYRVYYE
+545 NNNRVYYE

-560 LDGVV
+560 LDGVEN
-565 GGGPI
+565 GGPI

-585 SVLLSS
+585 SVLLQS

-599 GSPTATTE
+599 GTPNATTE
-607 NLNALNAATMSH
+607 NLNALNGATMSH

-626 VNGYGY
+626 TNGYGY
-632 VGINAGKIPDVW
+632 VGINAGKIADVW
-644 LRRAIIKTMNTAM
+644 LRRAIIKAMNTDM

-664 DDLASVI
+664 DDLASII

-684 TAGVFKGETLDGESI
+684 SATTYSGTTLDNYDV

-706 GKEIADMLAEHGYNV
+706 GREIVSMLAEHGYNV
-721 SADGKVLSDP
+721 SADRSKVISDP
-731 IGNPIEEMTF
+731 NGKAIEEMTF

-761 VLRKIG
+761 VLKKIG
-767 IKVNVKT
+767 INVNVKT

-814 TLNWGYREIKAR
+814 TLNWGYREIKADR
-826 KADEY
+826 TKY
-831 PYINH
+831 S
-836 YEYENRVID
+836 YENQVID
-845 KLSELIDQGRSTTV
+845 ELSALIDQGRATTT

-886 RDLTVYNKNKIDG
+886 RDLTVYNKNKIDTN
-899 ATLNQNPTA
+899 TLNQNPTA

>member
-1 MKSKFVAGALIASMA
+1 MKRKLVAGALVASMA
-16 VAALASC
+16 IGIGAGC
-23 AKKKPG
+23 NNKKPHTDD
-29 GGNETTGGYQPT
+29 NTAGGYQPT

-58 VFNPYFSTAAY
+58 VFNPYFSTASY

-80 MLTAEGTSYKYGDN
+80 MLTAEGTDYKYGDN
-94 YACVTKDLDITYL
+94 YACVTKDLDITYI
-107 DASGKETNKE
+107 DASGKETKKE
-117 TSAKQTRYDFLI
+117 TSAQYTRYDFLI
-129 KKGVKF
+129 KKGIKF
-135 SDGKDL
+135 SDGEDL

-152 FLDTAYSGSS
+152 FLDPAYSGSS

-171 LNKYRTGKDDKNAMS
+171 LNKYRTGKDDKGAMS
-186 SIDATATT
+186 TIDATATT
-194 NADARLRR
+194 NADMRLLRI
-202 VYNWLNNQKLLAEFE
+202 YNWLNNQILIKEYG
-217 SVENIPADA
+217 SVDNIPANA

-232 EVYKNEIEKDIK
+232 DQYKAEIESDIK

-290 KTHPGTS
+290 KTHAGTS

-302 DEKGNEVTT
+302 DDAGNEVSI

-317 DKLPED
+317 DALADNDPNK
-323 KRKVYRYKI
+323 KTYRYKL
-332 DWEGTDYKTI
+332 DWDGTTYHDDFAKLTTDEAKKDYAIKYIYKT
-342 FAKFTS
+342 
-348 DAAKREYAIN
+348 
-358 FVYESTT
+358 TT
-365 GFALDEE
+365 GFE
-372 FSLTDYGKIEKDAL
+372 LTEDFTIDYDKIEKDAL
-386 KNAIYGGSASY
+386 RKAIYGGSASY
-397 SSLYTN
+397 SSLYTDI
-403 VQLEERSKIINAAE
+403 QLNERSKIIAAAD
-417 GSKGFKSIEGVKN
+417 GDNTGFKSIEGVKYSTQN
-430 YTTKTFRNEKTKKH
+430 SFRNEKTKE
-444 YNLDGE
+444 YYDLDGD

-472 VAPLHYYSYEGA
+472 VAPMHYYSYDGA
-484 ADEGEWCV
+484 GDEGKWCV

-498 KFNDSTFM
+498 VFNSSSFM
-506 NNVVNAPSKI
+506 NDTVKAPSKL

-534 NDKYPSKTEFL
+534 NDLYPGKNEFL
-545 KNYRVYYE
+545 NNNRVYYE

-560 LDGVV
+560 LDGVEN
-565 GGGPI
+565 GGPI

-585 SVLLSS
+585 SVLLQS

-599 GSPTATTE
+599 GTPNATTE
-607 NLNALNAATMSH
+607 NLNALNGATMSH

-626 VNGYGY
+626 TNGYGY
-632 VGINAGKIPDVW
+632 VGINAGKIADVW
-644 LRRAIIKTMNTAM
+644 LRRAIIKAMNTDM
-657 IMGYYKS
+657 IMGYYKF
-664 DDLASVI
+664 DDLASII

-684 TAGVFKGETLDGESI
+684 SATTYSGTTLDNYDV

-706 GKEIADMLAEHGYNV
+706 GREIVSMLAEHGYNV
-721 SADGKVLSDP
+721 SADGSKVIRDP
-731 IGNPIEEMTF
+731 NGHSIEEMTF

-761 VLRKIG
+761 VLKKIG
-767 IKVNVKT
+767 ITVNVKT

-814 TLNWGYREIKAR
+814 TLNWGYREIKADR
-826 KADEY
+826 AKY
-831 PYINH
+831 G
-836 YEYENRVID
+836 YENQVID
-845 KLSELIDQGRSTTV
+845 ELSALIDQGRATTN

-886 RDLTVYNKNKIDG
+886 RDLTVYNKNKIDTN
-899 ATLNQNPTA
+899 TLNQNPTA

>member
-1 MKSKFVAGALIASMA
+1 MKRKLVAGALVASMA
-16 VAALASC
+16 IGIGAGC
-23 AKKKPG
+23 KNKKPHTDD
-29 GGNETTGGYQPT
+29 NTAGGYQPT

-58 VFNPYFSTAAY
+58 VFNPYFSTASY

-80 MLTAEGTSYKYGDN
+80 MLTAEGTDYKYGDN
-94 YACVTKDLDITYL
+94 YACVTKDLDITYI
-107 DASGKETNKE
+107 DASGKETKKE
-117 TSAKQTRYDFLI
+117 ALAQYTRYDFLI
-129 KKGVKF
+129 KKGIKF
-135 SDGKDL
+135 SDGVDL

-171 LNKYRTGKDDKNAMS
+171 LNKYRTGKDDKGAMS
-186 SIDATATT
+186 TIDATATT
-194 NADARLRR
+194 NADMRLLRI
-202 VYNWLNNQKLLAEFE
+202 YNWLNNQILIKEYG
-217 SVENIPADA
+217 SVGNIPANA

-232 EVYKNEIEKDIK
+232 DQYKAEIESDIK

-290 KTHPGTS
+290 KTHAGTS
-297 RYVKV
+297 RYVRV
-302 DEKGNEVTT
+302 DDAGNEVSI

-317 DKLPED
+317 DKLADDDPN
-323 KRKVYRYKI
+323 KKTYRYKL
-332 DWEGTDYKTI
+332 DWDGTTYHDDFAKLTTDEAKKDYAIKYIYKT
-342 FAKFTS
+342 
-348 DAAKREYAIN
+348 
-358 FVYESTT
+358 TT
-365 GFALDEE
+365 GFE
-372 FSLTDYGKIEKDAL
+372 LTEDFTIDYDKIEKDAL
-386 KNAIYGGSASY
+386 RKAIYGGSASY
-397 SSLYTN
+397 SSLYTDI
-403 VQLEERSKIINAAE
+403 QLNERTKIIAAAE
-417 GSKGFKSIEGVKN
+417 GDKTGFKSIEGVKYSTQN
-430 YTTKTFRNEKTKKH
+430 SFRNEKTKE
-444 YNLDGE
+444 YYDLDGD

-472 VAPLHYYSYEGA
+472 VAPMHYYSYDGA
-484 ADEGEWCV
+484 GDEGEWCV

-498 KFNDSTFM
+498 KFNDSKFM
-506 NNVVNAPSKI
+506 NNVVKAPSKL

-534 NDKYPSKTEFL
+534 NDLYPGKNEFL
-545 KNYRVYYE
+545 NNNRVYYE

-560 LDGVV
+560 LDGVEN
-565 GGGPI
+565 GGPI

-585 SVLLSS
+585 SVLLQS

-599 GSPTATTE
+599 GTPNATTE
-607 NLNALNAATMSH
+607 NLNALNGATMSH

-626 VNGYGY
+626 TNGYGY
-632 VGINAGKIPDVW
+632 VGINAGKIADVW
-644 LRRAIIKTMNTAM
+644 LRRAIIKAMNTDM

-664 DDLASVI
+664 DDLASII

-684 TAGVFKGETLDGESI
+684 SATTYSGTTLDNYDV

-706 GKEIADMLAEHGYNV
+706 GREIVSMLAEHGYNV
-721 SADGKVLSDP
+721 SADGSKVISDP
-731 IGNPIEEMTF
+731 NGKAIEEMTF

-761 VLRKIG
+761 VLKKIG
-767 IKVNVKT
+767 INVNVKT

-814 TLNWGYREIKAR
+814 TLNWGYREIKADR
-826 KADEY
+826 AKY
-831 PYINH
+831 G
-836 YEYENRVID
+836 YENQVID
-845 KLSELIDQGRSTTV
+845 ELSALIDQGRATTT

-886 RDLTVYNKNKIDG
+886 RDLTVYNKNKIDTN
-899 ATLNQNPTA
+899 TLNQNPTA

>member
-1 MKSKFVAGALIASMA
+1 MKRKLVAGALVASMA
-16 VAALASC
+16 IGIGAGC
-23 AKKKPG
+23 NNKKPHTDD
-29 GGNETTGGYQPT
+29 NTAGGYQPT

-58 VFNPYFSTAAY
+58 VFNPYFSTASY

-80 MLTAEGTSYKYGDN
+80 MLTAEGTDYKYGDN
-94 YACVTKDLDITYL
+94 YACITKDLDITYI
-107 DASGKETNKE
+107 DASGKETKKE
-117 TSAKQTRYDFLI
+117 TSAQYTRYDFLI
-129 KKGVKF
+129 KKGIKF
-135 SDGKDL
+135 SDGEDL

-152 FLDTAYSGSS
+152 FLDPAYSGSS

-171 LNKYRTGKDDKNAMS
+171 LNKYRTGKDDKGAMS
-186 SIDATATT
+186 TIDATATT
-194 NADARLRR
+194 NADMRLLRI
-202 VYNWLNNQKLLAEFE
+202 YNWLNNQILIKEYG
-217 SVENIPADA
+217 SVGNIPANA

-232 EVYKNEIEKDIK
+232 DQYKAEIESDIK

-290 KTHPGTS
+290 KTHAGTS

-302 DEKGNEVTT
+302 DDAGNEVSI

-317 DKLPED
+317 DALADNDPNK
-323 KRKVYRYKI
+323 KTYRYKL
-332 DWEGTDYKTI
+332 DWDGTTYHDDFAKLTTDEAKKDYAIKYIYKT
-342 FAKFTS
+342 
-348 DAAKREYAIN
+348 
-358 FVYESTT
+358 TT
-365 GFALDEE
+365 GFE
-372 FSLTDYGKIEKDAL
+372 LTEDFTIDYDKIEKDAL
-386 KNAIYGGSASY
+386 RKAIYGGSASY
-397 SSLYTN
+397 SSLYTDI
-403 VQLEERSKIINAAE
+403 QLNERSKIIAAAD
-417 GSKGFKSIEGVKN
+417 GDNTGFKSIEGVK
-430 YTTKTFRNEKTKKH
+430 YSTQSSFRNEKTKE
-444 YNLDGE
+444 YYDLDGD

-472 VAPLHYYSYEGA
+472 VAPMHYYSYDGA
-484 ADEGEWCV
+484 GDEGEWCV

-498 KFNDSTFM
+498 VFNSSSFM
-506 NNVVNAPSKI
+506 NDTVKAPSKL

-534 NDKYPSKTEFL
+534 NDLYPGKNEFL
-545 KNYRVYYE
+545 NNNRVYYE

-560 LDGVV
+560 LDGVEN
-565 GGGPI
+565 GGPI

-585 SVLLSS
+585 SVLLQS

-599 GSPTATTE
+599 GTPNATTE
-607 NLNALNAATMSH
+607 NLNALNGATMSH

-626 VNGYGY
+626 TNGYGY
-632 VGINAGKIPDVW
+632 VGINAGKIADVW
-644 LRRAIIKTMNTAM
+644 LRRAIIKAMNTDM

-664 DDLASVI
+664 DDLASII

-684 TAGVFKGETLDGESI
+684 SATTYSGTTLDNYDV

-706 GKEIADMLAEHGYNV
+706 GREIVSMLAEHGYNV
-721 SADGKVLSDP
+721 SADGSKVISDP
-731 IGNPIEEMTF
+731 NGHSIEEMTF

-761 VLRKIG
+761 VLKKIG
-767 IKVNVKT
+767 ITVNVKT

-814 TLNWGYREIKAR
+814 TLNWGYREIKADR
-826 KADEY
+826 AKY
-831 PYINH
+831 G
-836 YEYENRVID
+836 YENQVID
-845 KLSELIDQGRSTTV
+845 ALSALIDQGRATTN

-880 MPTYQR
+880 MSTYQR
-886 RDLTVYNKNKIDG
+886 RDLTVYNKNKIDTN
-899 ATLNQNPTA
+899 TLNQNPTA

>member
-1 MKSKFVAGALIASMA
+1 MKRKLVAGALVASMA
-16 VAALASC
+16 IGIGAGC
-23 AKKKPG
+23 NNKKPHTDD
-29 GGNETTGGYQPT
+29 NTAGGYQPT

-58 VFNPYFSTAAY
+58 VFNPYFSTASY

-80 MLTAEGTSYKYGDN
+80 MLTAEGTDYKYGDN
-94 YACVTKDLDITYL
+94 YACVTKDLDITYI
-107 DASGKETNKE
+107 DASGKETKKE
-117 TSAKQTRYDFLI
+117 ALAQYTRYDFLI
-129 KKGVKF
+129 KKGIKF
-135 SDGKDL
+135 SDGVDL

-171 LNKYRTGKDDKNAMS
+171 LNKYRTGKDDKGAMS
-186 SIDATATT
+186 TIDATATT
-194 NADARLRR
+194 NADMRLLRI
-202 VYNWLNNQKLLAEFE
+202 YNWLNNQILIKEYG
-217 SVENIPADA
+217 SVGNIPANA

-232 EVYKNEIEKDIK
+232 DQYKAEIESDIK

-290 KTHPGTS
+290 KTHAGTS
-297 RYVKV
+297 RYVRV
-302 DEKGNEVTT
+302 DDAGNEVSI

-317 DKLPED
+317 DKLADDDPN
-323 KRKVYRYKI
+323 KKTYRYKL
-332 DWEGTDYKTI
+332 DWDGTTYHDDFAKLTTDEAKKDYAIKYIYKT
-342 FAKFTS
+342 
-348 DAAKREYAIN
+348 
-358 FVYESTT
+358 TT
-365 GFALDEE
+365 GFE
-372 FSLTDYGKIEKDAL
+372 LTEDFTIDYDKIEKDAL
-386 KNAIYGGSASY
+386 RKAIYGGSASY
-397 SSLYTN
+397 SSLYTDI
-403 VQLEERSKIINAAE
+403 QLNERTKIIAAAE
-417 GSKGFKSIEGVKN
+417 GDKTGFKSIEGVKYSTQN
-430 YTTKTFRNEKTKKH
+430 SFRNEKTKE
-444 YNLDGE
+444 YYDLDGD

-472 VAPLHYYSYEGA
+472 VAPMHYYSYDGA
-484 ADEGEWCV
+484 GDEGEWCV

-498 KFNDSTFM
+498 KFNDSKFM
-506 NNVVNAPSKI
+506 NNVVKAPSKL

-534 NDKYPSKTEFL
+534 NDLYPGKNEFL
-545 KNYRVYYE
+545 NNNRVYYE

-560 LDGVV
+560 LDGVEN
-565 GGGPI
+565 GGPI

-585 SVLLSS
+585 SVLLQS

-599 GSPTATTE
+599 GTPNATTE
-607 NLNALNAATMSH
+607 NLNALNGATMSH

-626 VNGYGY
+626 TNGYGY
-632 VGINAGKIPDVW
+632 VGINAGKIADVW
-644 LRRAIIKTMNTAM
+644 LRRAIIKAMNTDM

-664 DDLASVI
+664 DDLASII

-684 TAGVFKGETLDGESI
+684 SATTYSGTTLDNYDV

-706 GKEIADMLAEHGYNV
+706 GREIVSMLAEHGYNV
-721 SADGKVLSDP
+721 SADRSKVISDP
-731 IGNPIEEMTF
+731 NGKAIEEMTF
-741 TIAGESDD
+741 TIAGERDD

-761 VLRKIG
+761 VLKKIG
-767 IKVNVKT
+767 INVNVKT

-814 TLNWGYREIKAR
+814 TLNWGYREIKADR
-826 KADEY
+826 AKY
-831 PYINH
+831 G
-836 YEYENRVID
+836 YENQVID
-845 KLSELIDQGRSTTV
+845 ELSALIDQGRATTT

-886 RDLTVYNKNKIDG
+886 RDLTVYNKNKIDTN
-899 ATLNQNPTA
+899 TLNQNPTA

>member
-1 MKSKFVAGALIASMA
+1 MKRKLVAGALVASMA
-16 VAALASC
+16 IGIGAGC
-23 AKKKPG
+23 NNKKPHTDD
-29 GGNETTGGYQPT
+29 NTTGGYQPT

-58 VFNPYFSTAAY
+58 VFNPYFSTASY

-80 MLTAEGTSYKYGDN
+80 MLTAEGTDYKYGDN
-94 YACVTKDLDITYL
+94 YACVTKDLDITYI
-107 DASGKETNKE
+107 DASGKETKKE
-117 TSAKQTRYDFLI
+117 TSAQYTRYDFLI
-129 KKGVKF
+129 KKGIKF
-135 SDGKDL
+135 SDGVDL

-171 LNKYRTGKDDKNAMS
+171 LNKYRTGKDDKGAMS
-186 SIDATATT
+186 TIDATATT
-194 NADARLRR
+194 NADMRLLRI
-202 VYNWLNNQKLLAEFE
+202 YNWLNNQILIKEYG
-217 SVENIPADA
+217 SVGNIPANA

-232 EVYKNEIEKDIK
+232 DQYKAEIESDIK

-290 KTHPGTS
+290 KTHAGTS
-297 RYVKV
+297 RYVRV
-302 DEKGNEVTT
+302 DDAGNEVSI

-317 DKLPED
+317 DKLADDDPN
-323 KRKVYRYKI
+323 KKTYRYKL
-332 DWEGTDYKTI
+332 DWDGTTYHDDFAKLTTDEAKKDYAIKYIYKT
-342 FAKFTS
+342 
-348 DAAKREYAIN
+348 
-358 FVYESTT
+358 TT
-365 GFALDEE
+365 GFE
-372 FSLTDYGKIEKDAL
+372 LTEDFTIDYDKIEKDAL
-386 KNAIYGGSASY
+386 RKAIYGGSASY
-397 SSLYTN
+397 SSLYTDI
-403 VQLEERSKIINAAE
+403 QLNERTKIIAAAE
-417 GSKGFKSIEGVKN
+417 GDKTGFKSIEGVKYSTQN
-430 YTTKTFRNEKTKKH
+430 SFRNEKTKE
-444 YNLDGE
+444 YYDLDGD

-472 VAPLHYYSYEGA
+472 VAPMHYYSYDGA
-484 ADEGEWCV
+484 GDEGEWCV

-498 KFNDSTFM
+498 KFNDSKFM
-506 NNVVNAPSKI
+506 NNVVKAPSKL

-534 NDKYPSKTEFL
+534 NDLYPGKNEFL
-545 KNYRVYYE
+545 NNNRVYYE

-560 LDGVV
+560 LDGVEN
-565 GGGPI
+565 GGPI

-585 SVLLSS
+585 SVLLQS

-599 GSPTATTE
+599 GTPNATTE
-607 NLNALNAATMSH
+607 NLNALNGATMSH

-626 VNGYGY
+626 TNGYGY
-632 VGINAGKIPDVW
+632 VGINAGKIADVW
-644 LRRAIIKTMNTAM
+644 LRRAIIKAMNTDM

-664 DDLASVI
+664 DDLASII

-684 TAGVFKGETLDGESI
+684 SATTYSGTTLDNYDV

-706 GKEIADMLAEHGYNV
+706 GREIVSMLAEHGYNV
-721 SADGKVLSDP
+721 SADRSKVISDP
-731 IGNPIEEMTF
+731 NGKAIEEMTF

-761 VLRKIG
+761 VLKKIG
-767 IKVNVKT
+767 INVNVKT

-814 TLNWGYREIKAR
+814 TLNWGYREIKADR
-826 KADEY
+826 AKY
-831 PYINH
+831 G
-836 YEYENRVID
+836 YENQVID
-845 KLSELIDQGRSTTV
+845 ELSALIDQGRATTT

-886 RDLTVYNKNKIDG
+886 RDLTVYNKNKIDTN
-899 ATLNQNPTA
+899 TLNQNPTA

>member
-1 MKSKFVAGALIASMA
+1 MKRKLVAGALVASMA
-16 VAALASC
+16 IGIGAGC
-23 AKKKPG
+23 NNKKPH
-29 GGNETTGGYQPT
+29 TDDKTAGGYQPT

-58 VFNPYFSTAAY
+58 VFNPYFSTASY

-80 MLTAEGTSYKYGDN
+80 MLTAEGTDYKYGDN
-94 YACVTKDLDITYL
+94 YACVTKDLDITYI
-107 DASGKETNKE
+107 DASGKETKKE
-117 TSAKQTRYDFLI
+117 ALAQYTRYDFLI
-129 KKGVKF
+129 KKGIKF
-135 SDGKDL
+135 SDGVDL

-171 LNKYRTGKDDKNAMS
+171 LNKYRTGKDDKGAMS
-186 SIDATATT
+186 TIDATATT
-194 NADARLRR
+194 NADMRLLRI
-202 VYNWLNNQKLLAEFE
+202 YNWLNNQILIKEYG
-217 SVENIPADA
+217 SVGNIPANA

-232 EVYKNEIEKDIK
+232 DQYKAEIESDIK

-290 KTHPGTS
+290 KTHAGTS

-302 DEKGNEVTT
+302 DDAGNEVSI

-317 DKLPED
+317 DKLADDDPN
-323 KRKVYRYKI
+323 KKTYRYKL
-332 DWEGTDYKTI
+332 DWDGTTYHDDFAKLTTDEDKKDYAIKYIYKT
-342 FAKFTS
+342 
-348 DAAKREYAIN
+348 
-358 FVYESTT
+358 TT
-365 GFALDEE
+365 GFE
-372 FSLTDYGKIEKDAL
+372 LTEDFTIDYDKIEKDAL
-386 KNAIYGGSASY
+386 RKAIYGGSASY
-397 SSLYTN
+397 SSLYTDI
-403 VQLEERSKIINAAE
+403 QLNERTKIIAAAE
-417 GSKGFKSIEGVKN
+417 GDKTGFKSIEGVKYSTQN
-430 YTTKTFRNEKTKKH
+430 SFRNEKTKE
-444 YNLDGE
+444 YYDLDGD

-472 VAPLHYYSYEGA
+472 VAPMHYYSYDGA
-484 ADEGEWCV
+484 GDEGEWCV

-506 NNVVNAPSKI
+506 NNVVKAPSKR

-534 NDKYPSKTEFL
+534 NDLYPGKNEFL
-545 KNYRVYYE
+545 NNNRVYYE

-560 LDGVV
+560 LDGVEN
-565 GGGPI
+565 GGPI

-585 SVLLSS
+585 SVLLQS

-599 GSPTATTE
+599 GTPNATTE
-607 NLNALNAATMSH
+607 NLNALNGATMSH

-626 VNGYGY
+626 TNGYGY
-632 VGINAGKIPDVW
+632 VGINAGKIADVW
-644 LRRAIIKTMNTAM
+644 LRRAIIKAMNTDM

-664 DDLASVI
+664 DDLASII

-684 TAGVFKGETLDGESI
+684 SATTYSGTTLDNYDV

-706 GKEIADMLAEHGYNV
+706 GREIVSMLAEHGYNV
-721 SADGKVLSDP
+721 SADRSKVISDP
-731 IGNPIEEMTF
+731 NGKAIEEMTF

-761 VLRKIG
+761 VLKKIG
-767 IKVNVKT
+767 INVNVKT

-814 TLNWGYREIKAR
+814 TLNWGYREIKADR
-826 KADEY
+826 AKY
-831 PYINH
+831 G
-836 YEYENRVID
+836 YENQVID
-845 KLSELIDQGRSTTV
+845 ELSALIDQGRATTT

-886 RDLTVYNKNKIDG
+886 RDLTVYNKNKIDTN
-899 ATLNQNPTA
+899 TLNQNPTA

>member
-1 MKSKFVAGALIASMA
+1 MKRKLVAGALVASMA
-16 VAALASC
+16 IGIGAGC
-23 AKKKPG
+23 NNKKPHTD
-29 GGNETTGGYQPT
+29 GNTAGGYQPT

-58 VFNPYFSTAAY
+58 VFNPYFSTASY

-80 MLTAEGTSYKYGDN
+80 MLTAEGTDYKYGDN
-94 YACVTKDLDITYL
+94 YACVTKDLDITYI
-107 DASGKETNKE
+107 DASGKETKKE
-117 TSAKQTRYDFLI
+117 ALAQYTRYDFLI
-129 KKGVKF
+129 KKGIKF
-135 SDGKDL
+135 SDGVDL

-171 LNKYRTGKDDKNAMS
+171 LNKYRTGKDDKGAMS
-186 SIDATATT
+186 TIDATATT
-194 NADARLRR
+194 NADMRLLRI
-202 VYNWLNNQKLLAEFE
+202 YNWLNNQILIKEYG
-217 SVENIPADA
+217 SVGNIPANA
-226 GYVSGL
+226 GFVSGL
-232 EVYKNEIEKDIK
+232 DQYKAEIESDIK
-244 AFIPYFQTEVKND
+244 AFIPHFQTEVKND

-290 KTHPGTS
+290 KTHAGTS

-302 DEKGNEVTT
+302 DDAGNEVSI

-317 DKLPED
+317 DKLADDDPN
-323 KRKVYRYKI
+323 KKTYRYKL
-332 DWEGTDYKTI
+332 DWDGTTYHDDFAKLTTDEAKKDYAIKYIYKT
-342 FAKFTS
+342 
-348 DAAKREYAIN
+348 
-358 FVYESTT
+358 TT
-365 GFALDEE
+365 GFE
-372 FSLTDYGKIEKDAL
+372 LTEDFTIDYDKIEKDAL
-386 KNAIYGGSASY
+386 RKAIYGGSASY
-397 SSLYTN
+397 SSLYTDI
-403 VQLEERSKIINAAE
+403 QLNERTKIIAAAE
-417 GSKGFKSIEGVKN
+417 GDKTGFKSIEGVKYSTQN
-430 YTTKTFRNEKTKKH
+430 SFRNEKTKE
-444 YNLDGE
+444 YYDLDGD

-472 VAPLHYYSYEGA
+472 VAPMHYYSYDGA
-484 ADEGEWCV
+484 GDEGEWCV

-498 KFNDSTFM
+498 KFNDSKFM
-506 NNVVNAPSKI
+506 NNVVKAPSKL

-534 NDKYPSKTEFL
+534 NDLYPGKNEFL
-545 KNYRVYYE
+545 NNNRVYYE

-560 LDGVV
+560 LDGVEN
-565 GGGPI
+565 GGPI

-585 SVLLSS
+585 SVLLQS

-599 GSPTATTE
+599 GTPNATTE
-607 NLNALNAATMSH
+607 NLNALNGATMSH

-626 VNGYGY
+626 TNGYGY
-632 VGINAGKIPDVW
+632 VGINAGKIADVW
-644 LRRAIIKTMNTAM
+644 LRRAIIKAMNTDM

-664 DDLASVI
+664 DDLASII

-684 TAGVFKGETLDGESI
+684 SATTYSGTTLDNYDV

-706 GKEIADMLAEHGYNV
+706 GREIVSMLAEHGYNV
-721 SADGKVLSDP
+721 SADGSKVIGDP
-731 IGNPIEEMTF
+731 NGKAIEEMTF

-761 VLRKIG
+761 VLKKIG
-767 IKVNVKT
+767 INVNVKT

-814 TLNWGYREIKAR
+814 TLNWGYREIKADR
-826 KADEY
+826 AKY
-831 PYINH
+831 G
-836 YEYENRVID
+836 YENQVID
-845 KLSELIDQGRSTTV
+845 ELSALIDQGRATTN

-886 RDLTVYNKNKIDG
+886 RDLTVYNKNKIDTN
-899 ATLNQNPTA
+899 TLNQNPTA

>member
-1 MKSKFVAGALIASMA
+1 MKRKLVAGALVASMA
-16 VAALASC
+16 IGIGAGCNS
-23 AKKKPG
+23 KKPHTDD
-29 GGNETTGGYQPT
+29 NTAGGYQPT

-58 VFNPYFSTAAY
+58 VFNPYFSTASY

-80 MLTAEGTSYKYGDN
+80 MLTAEGTDYKYGDN
-94 YACVTKDLDITYL
+94 YACVTKDLDITYI
-107 DASGKETNKE
+107 DASGKETKKE
-117 TSAKQTRYDFLI
+117 TSAQYTRYDFLI
-129 KKGVKF
+129 KKGIKF
-135 SDGKDL
+135 SDGEDL

-152 FLDTAYSGSS
+152 FLDPAYSGSS

-171 LNKYRTGKDDKNAMS
+171 LNKYRTGKDDKGAMS
-186 SIDATATT
+186 TIDATATT
-194 NADARLRR
+194 NADMRLLRI
-202 VYNWLNNQKLLAEFE
+202 YNWLNNQILIKEYG
-217 SVENIPADA
+217 SVGNIPANA

-232 EVYKNEIEKDIK
+232 DQYKAEIESDIK

-290 KTHPGTS
+290 KTHAGTS

-302 DEKGNEVTT
+302 DDAGNEVSI

-317 DKLPED
+317 DALADNDPNK
-323 KRKVYRYKI
+323 KTYRYKL
-332 DWEGTDYKTI
+332 DWDGTTYHDDFAKLTTDEAKKDYAIKYIYKT
-342 FAKFTS
+342 
-348 DAAKREYAIN
+348 
-358 FVYESTT
+358 TT
-365 GFALDEE
+365 GFELTEDFTLDY
-372 FSLTDYGKIEKDAL
+372 DKIEKDAL
-386 KNAIYGGSASY
+386 RKAIYGGSASY
-397 SSLYTN
+397 SSLYTDI
-403 VQLEERSKIINAAE
+403 QLNERSKIIAAAD
-417 GSKGFKSIEGVKN
+417 GDNTGFKSIEGVKYSTQN
-430 YTTKTFRNEKTKKH
+430 SFRNEKTKE
-444 YNLDGE
+444 YYDLDGD

-472 VAPLHYYSYEGA
+472 VAPMHYYSYDGA
-484 ADEGEWCV
+484 GDEGEWCV

-498 KFNDSTFM
+498 VFNSSSFM
-506 NNVVNAPSKI
+506 NDTVKAPSKL

-534 NDKYPSKTEFL
+534 NDLYPGKNEFL
-545 KNYRVYYE
+545 NNNRVYYE

-560 LDGVV
+560 LDGVAN
-565 GGGPI
+565 GGPI

-585 SVLLSS
+585 SVLLQS

-599 GSPTATTE
+599 GTPNATTE
-607 NLNALNAATMSH
+607 NLNALNGATMSH

-626 VNGYGY
+626 TNGYGY
-632 VGINAGKIPDVW
+632 VGINAGKIADVW
-644 LRRAIIKTMNTAM
+644 LRRAIIKAMNTYM

-664 DDLASVI
+664 DDLASII

-684 TAGVFKGETLDGESI
+684 SATTYSGTTLDNYDV

-706 GKEIADMLAEHGYNV
+706 GREIVSMLAEHGYNV
-721 SADGKVLSDP
+721 SADGSKVISDP
-731 IGNPIEEMTF
+731 NGNSIEEMTF

-761 VLRKIG
+761 VLKKIG
-767 IKVNVKT
+767 ITVNVKT

-814 TLNWGYREIKAR
+814 TLNWGYREIKADR
-826 KADEY
+826 AKY
-831 PYINH
+831 G
-836 YEYENRVID
+836 YENQVID
-845 KLSELIDQGRSTTV
+845 ELSALIDQGRATTN

-886 RDLTVYNKNKIDG
+886 RDLTVYNKNKIDTN
-899 ATLNQNPTA
+899 TLNQNPTA

>member
-1 MKSKFVAGALIASMA
+1 MKRKLVAGALVASMA
-16 VAALASC
+16 IGIGAGCNS
-23 AKKKPG
+23 KKPHTDD
-29 GGNETTGGYQPT
+29 NTAGGYQPT

-58 VFNPYFSTAAY
+58 VFNPYFSTASY

-80 MLTAEGTSYKYGDN
+80 MLTAEGTDYKYGDN
-94 YACVTKDLDITYL
+94 YACVTKDLDITYI
-107 DASGKETNKE
+107 DASGKETKKE
-117 TSAKQTRYDFLI
+117 TSAQYTRYDFLI
-129 KKGVKF
+129 KKGIKF
-135 SDGKDL
+135 SDGEDL

-152 FLDTAYSGSS
+152 FLDPAYSGSS

-171 LNKYRTGKDDKNAMS
+171 LNKYRTGKDDKGAMS
-186 SIDATATT
+186 TIDATATT
-194 NADARLRR
+194 NADMRLLRI
-202 VYNWLNNQKLLAEFE
+202 YNWLNNQILIKEYG
-217 SVENIPADA
+217 SVGNIPANA

-232 EVYKNEIEKDIK
+232 DQYKAEIESDIK

-290 KTHPGTS
+290 KTHAGTS

-302 DEKGNEVTT
+302 DDAGNEVSI

-317 DKLPED
+317 DALADNDPNK
-323 KRKVYRYKI
+323 KTYRYKL
-332 DWEGTDYKTI
+332 DWDGTTYHDDFAKLTTDEAKKDYAIKYIYKT
-342 FAKFTS
+342 
-348 DAAKREYAIN
+348 
-358 FVYESTT
+358 TT
-365 GFALDEE
+365 GFELTEDFTLDY
-372 FSLTDYGKIEKDAL
+372 DKIEKDAL
-386 KNAIYGGSASY
+386 RKAIYGGSASY
-397 SSLYTN
+397 SSLYTDI
-403 VQLEERSKIINAAE
+403 QLNERSKIIAAAD
-417 GSKGFKSIEGVKN
+417 GDNTGFKSIEGVKYSTQN
-430 YTTKTFRNEKTKKH
+430 SFRNEKTKE
-444 YNLDGE
+444 YYDLDGD

-472 VAPLHYYSYEGA
+472 VAPMHYYSYDGA
-484 ADEGEWCV
+484 GDEGEWCV

-498 KFNDSTFM
+498 VFNSSSFM
-506 NNVVNAPSKI
+506 NDTVKAPSKL

-534 NDKYPSKTEFL
+534 NDLYPGKNEFL
-545 KNYRVYYE
+545 NNNRVYYE

-560 LDGVV
+560 LDGVAN
-565 GGGPI
+565 GGPI

-585 SVLLSS
+585 SVLLQS

-599 GSPTATTE
+599 GTPNATTE
-607 NLNALNAATMSH
+607 NLNALNGATMSH

-626 VNGYGY
+626 TNGYGY
-632 VGINAGKIPDVW
+632 VGINAGKIADVW
-644 LRRAIIKTMNTAM
+644 LRRAIIKAMNTDM

-664 DDLASVI
+664 DDLASII

-684 TAGVFKGETLDGESI
+684 SATTYSGTTLDNYDV

-706 GKEIADMLAEHGYNV
+706 GREIVSMLAEHGYNV
-721 SADGKVLSDP
+721 SADGSKVISDP
-731 IGNPIEEMTF
+731 NGNSIEEMTF

-761 VLRKIG
+761 VLKKIG
-767 IKVNVKT
+767 ITVNVKT

-814 TLNWGYREIKAR
+814 TLNWGYREIKADR
-826 KADEY
+826 AKY
-831 PYINH
+831 G
-836 YEYENRVID
+836 YENQVID
-845 KLSELIDQGRSTTV
+845 ELSALIDQGRATTN

-886 RDLTVYNKNKIDG
+886 RDLTVYNKNKIDTN
-899 ATLNQNPTA
+899 TLNQNPTA

>member
-1 MKSKFVAGALIASMA
+1 MKRKLVAGALVASMA
-16 VAALASC
+16 IGIGAGC
-23 AKKKPG
+23 NNKKPHTDD
-29 GGNETTGGYQPT
+29 NTAGGYQPT

-58 VFNPYFSTAAY
+58 VFNPYFSTASY

-80 MLTAEGTSYKYGDN
+80 MLTAEGTDYKYGDN
-94 YACVTKDLDITYL
+94 YACVTKDLDITYI
-107 DASGKETNKE
+107 DASGKETKKE
-117 TSAKQTRYDFLI
+117 ALAQYTRYDFLI
-129 KKGVKF
+129 KKGIKF
-135 SDGKDL
+135 SDGVDL

-171 LNKYRTGKDDKNAMS
+171 LNKYRTGKDDKGAMS
-186 SIDATATT
+186 TIDATATT
-194 NADARLRR
+194 NADMRLLRI
-202 VYNWLNNQKLLAEFE
+202 YNWLNNQILIKEYG
-217 SVENIPADA
+217 SVGNIPANA
-226 GYVSGL
+226 GFVSGL
-232 EVYKNEIEKDIK
+232 DQYKAEIESDIK

-290 KTHPGTS
+290 KTHAGTS
-297 RYVKV
+297 RYVRV
-302 DEKGNEVTT
+302 DDAGNEVSI

-317 DKLPED
+317 DKLADDDPN
-323 KRKVYRYKI
+323 KKTYRYKL
-332 DWEGTDYKTI
+332 DWDGTTYHDDFAKLTTDEAKKDYAIKYIYKT
-342 FAKFTS
+342 
-348 DAAKREYAIN
+348 
-358 FVYESTT
+358 TT
-365 GFALDEE
+365 GFE
-372 FSLTDYGKIEKDAL
+372 LTEDFTIDYDKIEKDAL
-386 KNAIYGGSASY
+386 RKAIYGGSASY
-397 SSLYTN
+397 SSLYTDI
-403 VQLEERSKIINAAE
+403 QLNERTKIIAAAE
-417 GSKGFKSIEGVKN
+417 GDKTGFKSIEGVKYSTQN
-430 YTTKTFRNEKTKKH
+430 SFRNEKTKE
-444 YNLDGE
+444 YYDLDGD

-472 VAPLHYYSYEGA
+472 VAPMHYYSYDGA
-484 ADEGEWCV
+484 GDEGEWCV

-506 NNVVNAPSKI
+506 NNVVKAPSKL

-534 NDKYPSKTEFL
+534 NDLYPGKNEFL
-545 KNYRVYYE
+545 NNNRVYYE

-560 LDGVV
+560 LDGVEN
-565 GGGPI
+565 GGPI

-585 SVLLSS
+585 SVLLQS

-599 GSPTATTE
+599 GTPNATTE
-607 NLNALNAATMSH
+607 NLNALNGATMSH

-626 VNGYGY
+626 TNGYGY
-632 VGINAGKIPDVW
+632 VGINAGKIADVW
-644 LRRAIIKTMNTAM
+644 LRRAIIKAMNTDM

-664 DDLASVI
+664 DDLASII

-684 TAGVFKGETLDGESI
+684 SATTYSGTTLDNYDV

-706 GKEIADMLAEHGYNV
+706 GREIVSMLAEHGYNV
-721 SADGKVLSDP
+721 SADRSKVISDP
-731 IGNPIEEMTF
+731 NGKAIEEMTF

-761 VLRKIG
+761 VLKKIG
-767 IKVNVKT
+767 INVNVKT

-814 TLNWGYREIKAR
+814 TLNWGYREIKADR
-826 KADEY
+826 AKY
-831 PYINH
+831 G
-836 YEYENRVID
+836 YENQVID
-845 KLSELIDQGRSTTV
+845 ELSALIDQGRATTT

-886 RDLTVYNKNKIDG
+886 RDLTVYNKNKIDTN
-899 ATLNQNPTA
+899 TLNQNPTA

>member
-1 MKSKFVAGALIASMA
+1 MKRKLVAGALVASMA
-16 VAALASC
+16 IGIGAGC
-23 AKKKPG
+23 NNKKPHTDD
-29 GGNETTGGYQPT
+29 NTAGGYQPT

-58 VFNPYFSTAAY
+58 VFNPYFSTASY

-80 MLTAEGTSYKYGDN
+80 MLTAEGTDYKYGDN
-94 YACVTKDLDITYL
+94 YACVTKDLDITYI
-107 DASGKETNKE
+107 DASGKETKKE
-117 TSAKQTRYDFLI
+117 TSAQYTRYDFLI
-129 KKGVKF
+129 KKGIKF
-135 SDGKDL
+135 SDGEDL

-152 FLDTAYSGSS
+152 FLDPAYSGSS

-171 LNKYRTGKDDKNAMS
+171 LNKYRTGKDDKGAMS
-186 SIDATATT
+186 TIDATATT
-194 NADARLRR
+194 NADMRLLRI
-202 VYNWLNNQKLLAEFE
+202 YNWLNNQILIKEYG
-217 SVENIPADA
+217 SVGNIPANA

-232 EVYKNEIEKDIK
+232 DQYKAEIESDIK

-263 SFKETCKEYAFNE
+263 SFKETCKDYAFNE

-290 KTHPGTS
+290 KTHAGTS

-302 DEKGNEVTT
+302 DDAGNEVSI

-317 DKLPED
+317 DALADNDPNK
-323 KRKVYRYKI
+323 KTYRYKL
-332 DWEGTDYKTI
+332 DWDGTTYHDDFAKLTTDEAKKDYAIKYIYKT
-342 FAKFTS
+342 
-348 DAAKREYAIN
+348 
-358 FVYESTT
+358 TT
-365 GFALDEE
+365 GFE
-372 FSLTDYGKIEKDAL
+372 LTEDFTIDYDKIEKDAL
-386 KNAIYGGSASY
+386 RKAIYGGSASY
-397 SSLYTN
+397 SSLYTDI
-403 VQLEERSKIINAAE
+403 QLNERSKIIAAAD
-417 GSKGFKSIEGVKN
+417 GDNTGFKSIEGVKYSTQN
-430 YTTKTFRNEKTKKH
+430 SFRNEKTKE
-444 YNLDGE
+444 YYDLDGD

-472 VAPLHYYSYEGA
+472 VAPMHYYSYDGA
-484 ADEGEWCV
+484 GDEGEWCV

-498 KFNDSTFM
+498 VFNSSSFM
-506 NNVVNAPSKI
+506 NDTVKAPSKL

-534 NDKYPSKTEFL
+534 NDLYPGKNEFL
-545 KNYRVYYE
+545 NNNRVYYE

-560 LDGVV
+560 LDGVEN
-565 GGGPI
+565 GGPI

-585 SVLLSS
+585 SVLLQS

-599 GSPTATTE
+599 GTPNATTE
-607 NLNALNAATMSH
+607 NLNALNGATMSH

-626 VNGYGY
+626 TNGYGY
-632 VGINAGKIPDVW
+632 VGINAGKIADVW
-644 LRRAIIKTMNTAM
+644 LRRAIIKAMNTDM

-664 DDLASVI
+664 DDLASII

-684 TAGVFKGETLDGESI
+684 SATTYSGTTLDNYDV

-706 GKEIADMLAEHGYNV
+706 GREIVSMLAEHGYNV
-721 SADGKVLSDP
+721 SADGSKVISDP
-731 IGNPIEEMTF
+731 NGHPIDEMTF

-761 VLRKIG
+761 VLKKIG
-767 IKVNVKT
+767 ITVNVKT

-814 TLNWGYREIKAR
+814 TLNWGYREIKADR
-826 KADEY
+826 AKY
-831 PYINH
+831 G
-836 YEYENRVID
+836 YENQVID
-845 KLSELIDQGRSTTV
+845 ELSALIDQGRATTN

-886 RDLTVYNKNKIDG
+886 RDLTVYNKNKIDTN
-899 ATLNQNPTA
+899 TLNQNPTA

>member
-1 MKSKFVAGALIASMA
+1 MKRKLVAGALVASMA
-16 VAALASC
+16 IGIGAGCNS
-23 AKKKPG
+23 KKPHTDD
-29 GGNETTGGYQPT
+29 NTAGGYQPT

-58 VFNPYFSTAAY
+58 VFNPYFSTASY

-80 MLTAEGTSYKYGDN
+80 MLTAEGTDYKYGDN
-94 YACVTKDLDITYL
+94 YACVTKDLDITYI
-107 DASGKETNKE
+107 DASGKETKKE
-117 TSAKQTRYDFLI
+117 ALAQYTRYDFLI
-129 KKGVKF
+129 KKGIKF
-135 SDGKDL
+135 SDGVDL

-171 LNKYRTGKDDKNAMS
+171 LNKYRTGKDDKGAMS
-186 SIDATATT
+186 TIDATATT
-194 NADARLRR
+194 NADMRLLRI
-202 VYNWLNNQKLLAEFE
+202 YNWLNNQILIKEYG
-217 SVENIPADA
+217 SVGNIPANA

-232 EVYKNEIEKDIK
+232 DQYKAEIESDIK

-290 KTHPGTS
+290 KTHAGTS
-297 RYVKV
+297 RYVRV
-302 DEKGNEVTT
+302 DDAGNEVSI

-317 DKLPED
+317 DKLADDDPN
-323 KRKVYRYKI
+323 KKTYRYKL
-332 DWEGTDYKTI
+332 DWDGTTYHDDFAKLTTDEAKKDYAIKYIYKT
-342 FAKFTS
+342 
-348 DAAKREYAIN
+348 
-358 FVYESTT
+358 TT
-365 GFALDEE
+365 GFE
-372 FSLTDYGKIEKDAL
+372 LTEDFTIDYDKIEKDAL
-386 KNAIYGGSASY
+386 RKAIYGGSASY
-397 SSLYTN
+397 SSLYTDI
-403 VQLEERSKIINAAE
+403 QLNERTKIIAAAE
-417 GSKGFKSIEGVKN
+417 GDKTGFKSIEGVKYSTQN
-430 YTTKTFRNEKTKKH
+430 SFRNEKTKE
-444 YNLDGE
+444 YYDLDGD

-472 VAPLHYYSYEGA
+472 VAPMHYYSYDGA
-484 ADEGEWCV
+484 GDEGEWCV

-498 KFNDSTFM
+498 KFNDSKFM
-506 NNVVNAPSKI
+506 NNVVKAPSKL

-534 NDKYPSKTEFL
+534 NDLYPGKNEFL
-545 KNYRVYYE
+545 NNNRVYYE

-560 LDGVV
+560 LDGVEN
-565 GGGPI
+565 GGPI

-585 SVLLSS
+585 SVLLQS

-599 GSPTATTE
+599 GTPNATTE
-607 NLNALNAATMSH
+607 NLNALNGATMSH

-626 VNGYGY
+626 TNGYGY
-632 VGINAGKIPDVW
+632 VGINAGKIADVW
-644 LRRAIIKTMNTAM
+644 LRRAIIKAMNTDM

-664 DDLASVI
+664 DDLASII

-684 TAGVFKGETLDGESI
+684 SATTYSGTTLDNYDV

-706 GKEIADMLAEHGYNV
+706 GREIVSMLAEHGYNV
-721 SADGKVLSDP
+721 SADGSKVISDP
-731 IGNPIEEMTF
+731 NGKAIEEMTF

-761 VLRKIG
+761 VLKKIG
-767 IKVNVKT
+767 INVNVKT

-814 TLNWGYREIKAR
+814 TLNWGYREIKADR
-826 KADEY
+826 AKY
-831 PYINH
+831 G
-836 YEYENRVID
+836 YENQVID
-845 KLSELIDQGRSTTV
+845 ELSALIDQGRATTT

-886 RDLTVYNKNKIDG
+886 RDLTVYNKNKIDTN
-899 ATLNQNPTA
+899 TLNQNPTA

>member
-1 MKSKFVAGALIASMA
+1 MKRKLVAGALVASMA
-16 VAALASC
+16 IGIGAGC
-23 AKKKPG
+23 NNKKPHTD
-29 GGNETTGGYQPT
+29 GNTAGGYQPT

-58 VFNPYFSTAAY
+58 VFNPYFSTASY

-80 MLTAEGTSYKYGDN
+80 MLTAEGTDYKYGDN
-94 YACVTKDLDITYL
+94 YACVTKDLDITYI
-107 DASGKETNKE
+107 DASGKETKKE
-117 TSAKQTRYDFLI
+117 TSAQYTRYDFLI
-129 KKGVKF
+129 KKGIKF
-135 SDGKDL
+135 SDGEDL

-152 FLDTAYSGSS
+152 FLDPAYSGSS

-171 LNKYRTGKDDKNAMS
+171 LNKYRTGKDDKGAMS
-186 SIDATATT
+186 TIDATATT
-194 NADARLRR
+194 NADMRLLRI
-202 VYNWLNNQKLLAEFE
+202 YNWLNNQILIKEYG
-217 SVENIPADA
+217 SVGIIPPEA

-232 EVYKNEIEKDIK
+232 DQYKAEIESDIK

-290 KTHPGTS
+290 KTHAGTS

-302 DEKGNEVTT
+302 DDAGNEVSI

-317 DKLPED
+317 DALADNDPNK
-323 KRKVYRYKI
+323 KTYRYKL
-332 DWEGTDYKTI
+332 DWDGTTYHDDFAKLTTDEAKKDYAIKYIYKT
-342 FAKFTS
+342 
-348 DAAKREYAIN
+348 
-358 FVYESTT
+358 TT
-365 GFALDEE
+365 GFE
-372 FSLTDYGKIEKDAL
+372 LTEDFTIDYDKIEKDAL
-386 KNAIYGGSASY
+386 RKAIYGGSASY
-397 SSLYTN
+397 SSLYTDI
-403 VQLEERSKIINAAE
+403 QLNERSKIIAAAD
-417 GSKGFKSIEGVKN
+417 GDNTGFKSIEGVKYSTQN
-430 YTTKTFRNEKTKKH
+430 SFRNEKTKE
-444 YNLDGE
+444 YYDLDGD

-472 VAPLHYYSYEGA
+472 VAPMHYYSYDGA
-484 ADEGEWCV
+484 GDEGEWCV

-498 KFNDSTFM
+498 VFNSSSFM
-506 NNVVNAPSKI
+506 NDTVKAPSKL

-534 NDKYPSKTEFL
+534 NDLYPGKNEFL
-545 KNYRVYYE
+545 NNNRVYYE

-560 LDGVV
+560 LDGVEN
-565 GGGPI
+565 GGPI

-585 SVLLSS
+585 SVLLQS

-599 GSPTATTE
+599 GTPNATTE
-607 NLNALNAATMSH
+607 NLNALNGATMSH

-626 VNGYGY
+626 TNGYGY
-632 VGINAGKIPDVW
+632 VGINAGKIADVW
-644 LRRAIIKTMNTAM
+644 LRRAIIKAMNTDM

-664 DDLASVI
+664 DDLASII

-684 TAGVFKGETLDGESI
+684 SATTYSGTTLDNYDV

-706 GKEIADMLAEHGYNV
+706 GREIVSMLAEHGYNV
-721 SADGKVLSDP
+721 SADGSKVISDP
-731 IGNPIEEMTF
+731 NGKAIEEMTF

-761 VLRKIG
+761 VLKKIG
-767 IKVNVKT
+767 INVNVKT

-814 TLNWGYREIKAR
+814 TLNWGYREIKADR
-826 KADEY
+826 TKY
-831 PYINH
+831 S
-836 YEYENRVID
+836 YENQVID
-845 KLSELIDQGRSTTV
+845 ELSALIDQGRATTT

-886 RDLTVYNKNKIDG
+886 RDLTVYNKNKIDTN
-899 ATLNQNPTA
+899 TLNQNPTA

>member
-1 MKSKFVAGALIASMA
+1 MKRKLVAGALVASMA
-16 VAALASC
+16 IGIGAGC
-23 AKKKPG
+23 NNKKPHTDD
-29 GGNETTGGYQPT
+29 NTAGGYQPT

-58 VFNPYFSTAAY
+58 VFNPYFSTASY

-80 MLTAEGTSYKYGDN
+80 MLTAEGTDYKYGDN
-94 YACVTKDLDITYL
+94 YACVTKDLDITYI
-107 DASGKETNKE
+107 DASGKETKKE
-117 TSAKQTRYDFLI
+117 TSAQYTRYDFLI
-129 KKGVKF
+129 KKGIKF
-135 SDGKDL
+135 SDGEDL

-152 FLDTAYSGSS
+152 FLDPAYSGSS

-171 LNKYRTGKDDKNAMS
+171 LNKYRTGKDDKGAMS
-186 SIDATATT
+186 TIDATATT
-194 NADARLRR
+194 NADMRLLRI
-202 VYNWLNNQKLLAEFE
+202 YNWLNNQILIKEYG
-217 SVENIPADA
+217 SVGNIPANA

-232 EVYKNEIEKDIK
+232 DQYKAEIESDIK

-290 KTHPGTS
+290 KTHAGTS

-302 DEKGNEVTT
+302 DDAGNEVSI

-317 DKLPED
+317 DALADNDPNK
-323 KRKVYRYKI
+323 KTYRYKL
-332 DWEGTDYKTI
+332 DWDGTTYHDDFAKLTTDEAKKDYAIKYIYKT
-342 FAKFTS
+342 
-348 DAAKREYAIN
+348 
-358 FVYESTT
+358 TT
-365 GFALDEE
+365 GFE
-372 FSLTDYGKIEKDAL
+372 LTEDFTIDYDKIEKDAL
-386 KNAIYGGSASY
+386 RKAIYGGSASY
-397 SSLYTN
+397 SSLYTDI
-403 VQLEERSKIINAAE
+403 QLNERSKIIAAAD
-417 GSKGFKSIEGVKN
+417 GDNTGFKSIEGVKYSTQN
-430 YTTKTFRNEKTKKH
+430 SFRNEKTKE
-444 YNLDGE
+444 YYDLDGD

-472 VAPLHYYSYEGA
+472 VAPMHYYSYDGA
-484 ADEGEWCV
+484 GDEGEWCV

-498 KFNDSTFM
+498 VFNSSSFM
-506 NNVVNAPSKI
+506 NDTVKAPSKL

-534 NDKYPSKTEFL
+534 NDLYPGKNEFL
-545 KNYRVYYE
+545 NNNRVYYE

-560 LDGVV
+560 LDGVEN
-565 GGGPI
+565 GGPI

-585 SVLLSS
+585 SVLLQS

-599 GSPTATTE
+599 GTPNATTE
-607 NLNALNAATMSH
+607 NLNALNGATMSH

-626 VNGYGY
+626 TNGYGY
-632 VGINAGKIPDVW
+632 VGINAGKIADVW
-644 LRRAIIKTMNTAM
+644 LRRAIIKAMNTDM

-664 DDLASVI
+664 DDLASII

-684 TAGVFKGETLDGESI
+684 SATTYSGTTLDNYDV

-706 GKEIADMLAEHGYNV
+706 GREIVSMLAEHGYNV
-721 SADGKVLSDP
+721 SADGSKVISDP
-731 IGNPIEEMTF
+731 NGKAIEEMTF

-761 VLRKIG
+761 VLKKIG
-767 IKVNVKT
+767 ITVNVKT
-774 DQFALKKL
+774 DQLALKKL

-814 TLNWGYREIKAR
+814 TLNWGYREIKADR
-826 KADEY
+826 AKY
-831 PYINH
+831 G
-836 YEYENRVID
+836 YENQVID
-845 KLSELIDQGRSTTV
+845 ELSALIDQGRATTN

-886 RDLTVYNKNKIDG
+886 RDLTVYNKNKIDTN
-899 ATLNQNPTA
+899 TLNQNPTA

>member
-1 MKSKFVAGALIASMA
+1 MKRKLVAGALVASMA
-16 VAALASC
+16 IGIGAGC
-23 AKKKPG
+23 NKNKPD
-29 GGNETTGGYQPT
+29 NDNNTTGGYQPT

-58 VFNPYFSTAAY
+58 VFNPYFSTASY

-80 MLTAEGTSYKYGDN
+80 MLTAEGTDYKYGDN
-94 YACVTKDLDITYL
+94 YACVTKDLDITYI
-107 DASGKETNKE
+107 DASGKETTRE
-117 TSAKQTRYDFLI
+117 TSAQYTRYDFLI
-129 KKGVKF
+129 KKGIKF
-135 SDGKDL
+135 SDGVDL

-152 FLDTAYSGSS
+152 FLDPAYSGSS

-171 LNKYRTGKDDKNAMS
+171 LNKYRTGKDDKGAMS
-186 SIDATATT
+186 TIDATATT
-194 NADARLRR
+194 NADMRLLRI
-202 VYNWLNNQKLLAEFE
+202 YNWLNNQILIKEYGTVG
-217 SVENIPADA
+217 SIPANA

-232 EVYKNEIEKDIK
+232 DQYKEEIEKDIK
-244 AFIPYFQTEVKND
+244 AFIPYFQTEVRND

-290 KTHPGTS
+290 KTHAGTS

-302 DEKGNEVTT
+302 DDAGNEVSI

-317 DKLPED
+317 DALADNDPNK
-323 KRKVYRYKI
+323 KTYRYKL
-332 DWEGTDYKTI
+332 DWDGTTYHDDFAKLTTDEAKKDYAIKYIYKT
-342 FAKFTS
+342 
-348 DAAKREYAIN
+348 
-358 FVYESTT
+358 TT
-365 GFALDEE
+365 GFE
-372 FSLTDYGKIEKDAL
+372 LTEDFTIDYDKIEKDAL
-386 KNAIYGGSASY
+386 RKAIYGGSASY
-397 SSLYTN
+397 SSLYTDI
-403 VQLEERSKIINAAE
+403 QLDERSKIIAAAE
-417 GSKGFKSIEGVKN
+417 GDNTGFKSIEGIKYSTQN
-430 YTTKTFRNEKTKKH
+430 SFRNEKTKE
-444 YNLDGE
+444 YYDLDGD

-472 VAPLHYYSYEGA
+472 VAPMHYYSYDGA
-484 ADEGEWCV
+484 GDEGEWCV

-498 KFNDSTFM
+498 VFNSSSFM
-506 NNVVNAPSKI
+506 NDTVKAPSKL

-534 NDKYPSKTEFL
+534 NDLYPGKNEFL
-545 KNYRVYYE
+545 NNNRVYYE

-560 LDGVV
+560 LDGVEN
-565 GGGPI
+565 GGPI

-585 SVLLSS
+585 SVLLQS

-599 GSPTATTE
+599 GTPNATTE
-607 NLNALNAATMSH
+607 NLNALNGATMSH

-626 VNGYGY
+626 TNGYGY
-632 VGINAGKIPDVW
+632 VGINAGKIADVW
-644 LRRAIIKTMNTAM
+644 LRRAIIKAMNTDM

-664 DDLASVI
+664 DDLASII

-684 TAGVFKGETLDGESI
+684 SATTYSGTTLDNYDV

-706 GKEIADMLAEHGYNV
+706 GREIVSMLAEHGYNV
-721 SADGKVLSDP
+721 SADGSKVISDLN
-731 IGNPIEEMTF
+731 GKAIEEMTF

-761 VLRKIG
+761 VLKKIG
-767 IKVNVKT
+767 INVNVKT

-814 TLNWGYREIKAR
+814 TLNWGYREIKADR
-826 KADEY
+826 TKY
-831 PYINH
+831 S
-836 YEYENRVID
+836 YENQVID
-845 KLSELIDQGRSTTV
+845 ELSTLIDQGRATTN

-886 RDLTVYNKNKIDG
+886 RDLTVYNKNKIDTN
-899 ATLNQNPTA
+899 TLNQNPTA

>member
-1 MKSKFVAGALIASMA
+1 MKRKLVAGALVASMA
-16 VAALASC
+16 IGIGAGC
-23 AKKKPG
+23 NNKKPHTDD
-29 GGNETTGGYQPT
+29 NTAGGYQPT

-58 VFNPYFSTAAY
+58 VFNPYFSTASY

-80 MLTAEGTSYKYGDN
+80 MLTAEGTDYKYGDN
-94 YACVTKDLDITYL
+94 YACVTKDLDITYI
-107 DASGKETNKE
+107 DASGKETKKE
-117 TSAKQTRYDFLI
+117 ALAQYTRYDFLI
-129 KKGVKF
+129 KKGIKF
-135 SDGKDL
+135 SDGVDL

-171 LNKYRTGKDDKNAMS
+171 LNKYRTGKDDKGAMS
-186 SIDATATT
+186 TIDATATT
-194 NADARLRR
+194 NADMRLLRI
-202 VYNWLNNQKLLAEFE
+202 YNWLNNQILIKEYG
-217 SVENIPADA
+217 SVGNIPANA

-232 EVYKNEIEKDIK
+232 DQYKAEIESDIK

-290 KTHPGTS
+290 KTHAGTS
-297 RYVKV
+297 RYVRV
-302 DEKGNEVTT
+302 DDAGNEVSI

-317 DKLPED
+317 DKLADDDPN
-323 KRKVYRYKI
+323 KKTYRYKL
-332 DWEGTDYKTI
+332 DWDGTTYHDDFAKLTTDEAKKDYAIKYIYKT
-342 FAKFTS
+342 
-348 DAAKREYAIN
+348 
-358 FVYESTT
+358 TT
-365 GFALDEE
+365 GFE
-372 FSLTDYGKIEKDAL
+372 LTEDFTIDYDKIEKDAL
-386 KNAIYGGSASY
+386 RKAIYGGSASY
-397 SSLYTN
+397 SSLYTDI
-403 VQLEERSKIINAAE
+403 QLNERTKIIAAAE
-417 GSKGFKSIEGVKN
+417 GDKTGFKSIEGVKYSTQN
-430 YTTKTFRNEKTKKH
+430 SFRNEKTKE
-444 YNLDGE
+444 YYDLDGD

-472 VAPLHYYSYEGA
+472 VAPMHYYSYDGA
-484 ADEGEWCV
+484 GDEGEWCV

-498 KFNDSTFM
+498 KFNDSKFM
-506 NNVVNAPSKI
+506 NNVVKAPSKL

-534 NDKYPSKTEFL
+534 NDLYPGKNEFL
-545 KNYRVYYE
+545 NNNRVYYE

-560 LDGVV
+560 LDGVEN
-565 GGGPI
+565 GGPI

-585 SVLLSS
+585 SVLLQS

-599 GSPTATTE
+599 GTPNATTE
-607 NLNALNAATMSH
+607 NLNALNGATMSH

-626 VNGYGY
+626 TNGYGY
-632 VGINAGKIPDVW
+632 VGINAGKIADVW
-644 LRRAIIKTMNTAM
+644 LRRAIIKAMNTDM
-657 IMGYYKS
+657 IMGYYKF
-664 DDLASVI
+664 DDLASII

-684 TAGVFKGETLDGESI
+684 SATTYSGTTLDNYDV

-706 GKEIADMLAEHGYNV
+706 GREIVSMLAEHGYNV
-721 SADGKVLSDP
+721 SADRSKVISDP
-731 IGNPIEEMTF
+731 NGKAIEEMTF

-749 HPAYQMFKNAQE
+749 HPAYQMFKNAKE
-761 VLRKIG
+761 VLKKIG
-767 IKVNVKT
+767 INVNVKT

-814 TLNWGYREIKAR
+814 TLNWGYREIKADR
-826 KADEY
+826 AKY
-831 PYINH
+831 G
-836 YEYENRVID
+836 YENQVID
-845 KLSELIDQGRSTTV
+845 ELSALIDQGRATTT

-886 RDLTVYNKNKIDG
+886 RDLTVYNKNKIDTN
-899 ATLNQNPTA
+899 TLNQNPTA

>member
-1 MKSKFVAGALIASMA
+1 MKRKLVAGALVASMA
-16 VAALASC
+16 IGIGAGC
-23 AKKKPG
+23 NNKKPHTDD
-29 GGNETTGGYQPT
+29 NTAGGYQPT

-58 VFNPYFSTAAY
+58 VFNPYFSTASY

-80 MLTAEGTSYKYGDN
+80 MLTAEGTDYKYGDN
-94 YACVTKDLDITYL
+94 YACVTKDLDITYI
-107 DASGKETNKE
+107 DASGKETKKE
-117 TSAKQTRYDFLI
+117 ALAQYTRYDFLI
-129 KKGVKF
+129 KKGIKF
-135 SDGKDL
+135 SDGVDL

-171 LNKYRTGKDDKNAMS
+171 LNKYRTGKDDKGAMS
-186 SIDATATT
+186 TIDATATT
-194 NADARLRR
+194 NADMRLLRI
-202 VYNWLNNQKLLAEFE
+202 YNWLNNQILIKEYG
-217 SVENIPADA
+217 SVGNIPANA

-232 EVYKNEIEKDIK
+232 DQYKAEIESDIK

-290 KTHPGTS
+290 KTHAGTS
-297 RYVKV
+297 RYVRV
-302 DEKGNEVTT
+302 DDAGNEVSI

-317 DKLPED
+317 DKLADDDPN
-323 KRKVYRYKI
+323 KKTYRYKL
-332 DWEGTDYKTI
+332 DWDGTTYHDDFAKLTTDEAKKDYAIKYIYKT
-342 FAKFTS
+342 
-348 DAAKREYAIN
+348 
-358 FVYESTT
+358 TT
-365 GFALDEE
+365 GFE
-372 FSLTDYGKIEKDAL
+372 LTEDFTIDYDKIEKDAL
-386 KNAIYGGSASY
+386 RKAIYGGSASY
-397 SSLYTN
+397 SSLYTDI
-403 VQLEERSKIINAAE
+403 QLNERTKIIAAAE
-417 GSKGFKSIEGVKN
+417 GDKTGFKSIEGVKYSTQN
-430 YTTKTFRNEKTKKH
+430 SFRNEKTKE
-444 YNLDGE
+444 YYDLDGD

-472 VAPLHYYSYEGA
+472 VAPMHYYSYDGA
-484 ADEGEWCV
+484 GDEGEWCV

-498 KFNDSTFM
+498 KFNDSKFM
-506 NNVVNAPSKI
+506 NNVVKAPSKL

-534 NDKYPSKTEFL
+534 NDLYPGKNEFL
-545 KNYRVYYE
+545 NNNRVYYE

-560 LDGVV
+560 LDGVEN
-565 GGGPI
+565 GGPI

-585 SVLLSS
+585 SVLLQS

-599 GSPTATTE
+599 GTPNATTE
-607 NLNALNAATMSH
+607 NLNALNGATMSH

-626 VNGYGY
+626 TNGYGY
-632 VGINAGKIPDVW
+632 VGINAGKIADVW
-644 LRRAIIKTMNTAM
+644 LRRAIIKAMNTDM
-657 IMGYYKS
+657 IMGYYKF
-664 DDLASVI
+664 DDLASII

-684 TAGVFKGETLDGESI
+684 SATTYSGTTLDNYDV

-706 GKEIADMLAEHGYNV
+706 GREIVSMLAEHGYNV
-721 SADGKVLSDP
+721 SADGSKVISDP
-731 IGNPIEEMTF
+731 NGKAIEEMTF

-761 VLRKIG
+761 VLKKIG
-767 IKVNVKT
+767 INVNVKN

-814 TLNWGYREIKAR
+814 TLNWGYREIKADR
-826 KADEY
+826 AKY
-831 PYINH
+831 G
-836 YEYENRVID
+836 YENQVID
-845 KLSELIDQGRSTTV
+845 ELSALIDQGRATTT

-886 RDLTVYNKNKIDG
+886 RDLTVYNKNKIDTN
-899 ATLNQNPTA
+899 TLNQNPTA

>member
-1 MKSKFVAGALIASMA
+1 MKRKLVAGALVASMA
-16 VAALASC
+16 IGIGAGC
-23 AKKKPG
+23 NNKKPHTDD
-29 GGNETTGGYQPT
+29 NTAGGYQPT

-58 VFNPYFSTAAY
+58 VFNPYFSTASY

-80 MLTAEGTSYKYGDN
+80 MLTAEGTDYKYGDN
-94 YACVTKDLDITYL
+94 YACVTKDLDITYI
-107 DASGKETNKE
+107 DASGKETKKE
-117 TSAKQTRYDFLI
+117 TSAQYTRYDFLI
-129 KKGVKF
+129 KKGIKF
-135 SDGKDL
+135 SDGEDL

-152 FLDTAYSGSS
+152 FLDPAYSGSS

-171 LNKYRTGKDDKNAMS
+171 LNKYRTGKDDKGAMS
-186 SIDATATT
+186 TIDATATT
-194 NADARLRR
+194 NADMRLLRI
-202 VYNWLNNQKLLAEFE
+202 YNWLNNQILIKEYG
-217 SVENIPADA
+217 SVGNIPANA

-232 EVYKNEIEKDIK
+232 DQYKAEIESDIK

-290 KTHPGTS
+290 KTHAGTS
-297 RYVKV
+297 RYVRV
-302 DEKGNEVTT
+302 DDAGNEVSI

-317 DKLPED
+317 DKLADDDPN
-323 KRKVYRYKI
+323 KKTYRYKL
-332 DWEGTDYKTI
+332 DWDGTTYHDDFAKLTTDEAKKDYAIKYIYKT
-342 FAKFTS
+342 
-348 DAAKREYAIN
+348 
-358 FVYESTT
+358 TT
-365 GFALDEE
+365 GFE
-372 FSLTDYGKIEKDAL
+372 LTEDFTIDYDKIEKDAL
-386 KNAIYGGSASY
+386 RKAIYGGSASY
-397 SSLYTN
+397 SSLYTDI
-403 VQLEERSKIINAAE
+403 QLNERTKIIAAAE
-417 GSKGFKSIEGVKN
+417 GDKTGFKSIEGVKYSTQN
-430 YTTKTFRNEKTKKH
+430 SFRNEKTKE
-444 YNLDGE
+444 YYDLDGD

-472 VAPLHYYSYEGA
+472 VAPMHYYSYDGA
-484 ADEGEWCV
+484 GDEGEWCV

-506 NNVVNAPSKI
+506 NNVVKAPSKL

-534 NDKYPSKTEFL
+534 NDLYPGKNEFL
-545 KNYRVYYE
+545 NNNRVYYE

-560 LDGVV
+560 LDGVEN
-565 GGGPI
+565 GGPI

-585 SVLLSS
+585 SVLLQS

-599 GSPTATTE
+599 GTPNATTE
-607 NLNALNAATMSH
+607 NLNALNGATMSH

-626 VNGYGY
+626 TNGYGY
-632 VGINAGKIPDVW
+632 VGINAGKIADVW
-644 LRRAIIKTMNTAM
+644 LRRAIIKAMNTDM

-664 DDLASVI
+664 DDLASII

-684 TAGVFKGETLDGESI
+684 SATTYSGTTLDNYDV

-706 GKEIADMLAEHGYNV
+706 GREIVSMLAEHGYNV
-721 SADGKVLSDP
+721 SADRSKVISDP
-731 IGNPIEEMTF
+731 NGKAIEEMTF

-761 VLRKIG
+761 VLKKIG
-767 IKVNVKT
+767 INVNVKT

-814 TLNWGYREIKAR
+814 TLNWGYREIKADR
-826 KADEY
+826 TKY
-831 PYINH
+831 S
-836 YEYENRVID
+836 YENQVID
-845 KLSELIDQGRSTTV
+845 ELSALIDQGRATTT

-886 RDLTVYNKNKIDG
+886 RDLTVYNKNKIDTN
-899 ATLNQNPTA
+899 TLNQNPTA

>member
-1 MKSKFVAGALIASMA
+1 MKRKLVAGALVASMA
-16 VAALASC
+16 IGIGAGC
-23 AKKKPG
+23 NNKKPHTDD
-29 GGNETTGGYQPT
+29 NTAGGYQPT

-58 VFNPYFSTAAY
+58 VFNPYFSTASY

-80 MLTAEGTSYKYGDN
+80 MLTAEGTDYKYGDN
-94 YACVTKDLDITYL
+94 YACVTKDLDITYI
-107 DASGKETNKE
+107 DASGKETKKE
-117 TSAKQTRYDFLI
+117 ALAQYTRYDFLI
-129 KKGVKF
+129 KKGIKF
-135 SDGKDL
+135 SDGVDL

-171 LNKYRTGKDDKNAMS
+171 LNKYRTGKDDKGAMS
-186 SIDATATT
+186 TIDATATT
-194 NADARLRR
+194 NADMRLLRI
-202 VYNWLNNQKLLAEFE
+202 YNWLNNQILIKEYG
-217 SVENIPADA
+217 SVGNIPANA

-232 EVYKNEIEKDIK
+232 DQYKAEIESDIK

-290 KTHPGTS
+290 KTHAGTS

-302 DEKGNEVTT
+302 DDAGNEVSI

-317 DKLPED
+317 DKLADDDPN
-323 KRKVYRYKI
+323 KKTYRYKL
-332 DWEGTDYKTI
+332 DWDGTTYHDDFAKLTTDEAKKDYAIKYIYKT
-342 FAKFTS
+342 
-348 DAAKREYAIN
+348 
-358 FVYESTT
+358 TT
-365 GFALDEE
+365 GFE
-372 FSLTDYGKIEKDAL
+372 LTEDFTIDYDKIEKDAL
-386 KNAIYGGSASY
+386 RKAIYGGSASY
-397 SSLYTN
+397 SSLYTDI
-403 VQLEERSKIINAAE
+403 QLNERTKIIAAAE
-417 GSKGFKSIEGVKN
+417 GDKTGFKSIEGVKYSTQN
-430 YTTKTFRNEKTKKH
+430 SFRNEKTKE
-444 YNLDGE
+444 YYDLDGD

-472 VAPLHYYSYEGA
+472 VAPMHYYSYDGA
-484 ADEGEWCV
+484 GDEGEWCV

-498 KFNDSTFM
+498 KFNDSKFM
-506 NNVVNAPSKI
+506 NNVVKAPSKL

-534 NDKYPSKTEFL
+534 NDLYPGKNEFL
-545 KNYRVYYE
+545 NNNRVYYE

-560 LDGVV
+560 LDGVEN
-565 GGGPI
+565 GGPI

-585 SVLLSS
+585 SVLLQS

-599 GSPTATTE
+599 GTPNATPG
-607 NLNALNAATMSH
+607 NLKALNGATMSH

-626 VNGYGY
+626 TNGYGY
-632 VGINAGKIPDVW
+632 VGINAGKIADVW
-644 LRRAIIKTMNTAM
+644 LRRAIIKAMNTDM
-657 IMGYYKS
+657 IMGYYMS
-664 DDLASVI
+664 DDLASII

-684 TAGVFKGETLDGESI
+684 SATTYSGTTLDNYDV

-706 GKEIADMLAEHGYNV
+706 GREIVSMLAEHGYNV
-721 SADGKVLSDP
+721 SADRSKVISDP
-731 IGNPIEEMTF
+731 NGKAIEEMTF
-741 TIAGESDD
+741 TIAGERDD

-761 VLRKIG
+761 VLKKIG
-767 IKVNVKT
+767 INVNVKT

-814 TLNWGYREIKAR
+814 TLNWGYREIKADR
-826 KADEY
+826 AKY
-831 PYINH
+831 G
-836 YEYENRVID
+836 YENQVID
-845 KLSELIDQGRSTTV
+845 ELSALIDQGRATTN

-886 RDLTVYNKNKIDG
+886 RDLTVYNKNKIDTN
-899 ATLNQNPTA
+899 TLNQNPTA

>member
-1 MKSKFVAGALIASMA
+1 MKRKLVAGALVASMA
-16 VAALASC
+16 IGIGAGC
-23 AKKKPG
+23 NNKKPHTD
-29 GGNETTGGYQPT
+29 GNTAGGYQPT

-58 VFNPYFSTAAY
+58 VFNPYFSTASY

-80 MLTAEGTSYKYGDN
+80 MLTAEGTDYKYGDN
-94 YACVTKDLDITYL
+94 YACVTKDLDITYI
-107 DASGKETNKE
+107 DASGKETKKE
-117 TSAKQTRYDFLI
+117 ALAQYTRYDFLI
-129 KKGVKF
+129 KKGIKF
-135 SDGKDL
+135 SDGVDL

-171 LNKYRTGKDDKNAMS
+171 LNKYRTGKDDKGAMS
-186 SIDATATT
+186 TIDATATT
-194 NADARLRR
+194 NADMRLLRI
-202 VYNWLNNQKLLAEFE
+202 YNWLNNQILIKEYG
-217 SVENIPADA
+217 SVGNIPANA

-232 EVYKNEIEKDIK
+232 DQYKAEIESDIK

-290 KTHPGTS
+290 KTHAGTS
-297 RYVKV
+297 RYVRV
-302 DEKGNEVTT
+302 DDAGNEVSI

-317 DKLPED
+317 DKLADDDPN
-323 KRKVYRYKI
+323 KKTYRYKL
-332 DWEGTDYKTI
+332 DWDGTTYHDDFAKLTTDEAKKDYAIKYIYKT
-342 FAKFTS
+342 
-348 DAAKREYAIN
+348 
-358 FVYESTT
+358 TT
-365 GFALDEE
+365 GFE
-372 FSLTDYGKIEKDAL
+372 LTEDFTIDYDKIEKDAL
-386 KNAIYGGSASY
+386 RKAIYGGSASY
-397 SSLYTN
+397 SSLYTDI
-403 VQLEERSKIINAAE
+403 QLNERTKIIAAAE
-417 GSKGFKSIEGVKN
+417 GDKTGFKSIEGVKYSTQN
-430 YTTKTFRNEKTKKH
+430 SFRNEKTKE
-444 YNLDGE
+444 YYDLDGD

-472 VAPLHYYSYEGA
+472 VAPMHYYSYDGA
-484 ADEGEWCV
+484 GDEGEWCV

-498 KFNDSTFM
+498 KFNDSKFM
-506 NNVVNAPSKI
+506 NNVVKAPSKL

-534 NDKYPSKTEFL
+534 NDLYPGKNEFL
-545 KNYRVYYE
+545 NNNRVYYE

-560 LDGVV
+560 LDGVEN
-565 GGGPI
+565 GGPI

-585 SVLLSS
+585 SVLLQS

-599 GSPTATTE
+599 GTPNATTE
-607 NLNALNAATMSH
+607 NLNALNGATMSH

-626 VNGYGY
+626 TNGYGY
-632 VGINAGKIPDVW
+632 VGINAGKIADVW
-644 LRRAIIKTMNTAM
+644 LRRAIIKAMNTDM

-664 DDLASVI
+664 DDLASII

-684 TAGVFKGETLDGESI
+684 SATTYSGTTLDNYDV

-706 GKEIADMLAEHGYNV
+706 GREIVSMLAEHGYNV
-721 SADGKVLSDP
+721 SADRSKVISDP
-731 IGNPIEEMTF
+731 NGKAIEEMTF

-761 VLRKIG
+761 VLKKIG
-767 IKVNVKT
+767 INVNVKT

-814 TLNWGYREIKAR
+814 TLNWGYREIKADR
-826 KADEY
+826 TKY
-831 PYINH
+831 S
-836 YEYENRVID
+836 YENQVID
-845 KLSELIDQGRSTTV
+845 ELSALIDQGRATTT

-886 RDLTVYNKNKIDG
+886 RDLTVYNKNKIDTN
-899 ATLNQNPTA
+899 TLNQNPTA

>member
-1 MKSKFVAGALIASMA
+1 MKRKLVAGALVASMA
-16 VAALASC
+16 IGIGAGCNS
-23 AKKKPG
+23 KKPHTDD
-29 GGNETTGGYQPT
+29 NTAGGYQPT

-58 VFNPYFSTAAY
+58 VFNPYFSTASY

-80 MLTAEGTSYKYGDN
+80 MLTAEGTDYKYGDN
-94 YACVTKDLDITYL
+94 YACVTKDLDITYI
-107 DASGKETNKE
+107 DASGKETKKE
-117 TSAKQTRYDFLI
+117 TSAQYTRYDFLI
-129 KKGVKF
+129 KKGIKF
-135 SDGKDL
+135 SDGEDL

-152 FLDTAYSGSS
+152 FLDPAYSGSS

-171 LNKYRTGKDDKNAMS
+171 LNKYRTGKDDKGAMS
-186 SIDATATT
+186 TIDATATT
-194 NADARLRR
+194 NADMRLLRI
-202 VYNWLNNQKLLAEFE
+202 YNWLNNQILIKEYG
-217 SVENIPADA
+217 SVGNIPANA

-232 EVYKNEIEKDIK
+232 DQYKAEIESDIK

-290 KTHPGTS
+290 KTHAGTS

-302 DEKGNEVTT
+302 DDAGNEVSI

-317 DKLPED
+317 DALADNDPNK
-323 KRKVYRYKI
+323 KTYRYKL
-332 DWEGTDYKTI
+332 DWDGTTYHDDFAKLTTDEAKKDYAIKYIYKT
-342 FAKFTS
+342 
-348 DAAKREYAIN
+348 
-358 FVYESTT
+358 TT
-365 GFALDEE
+365 GFE
-372 FSLTDYGKIEKDAL
+372 LTEDFTIDYDKIEKDAL
-386 KNAIYGGSASY
+386 RKAIYGGSASY
-397 SSLYTN
+397 SSLYTDI
-403 VQLEERSKIINAAE
+403 QLNERSKIIAAAD
-417 GSKGFKSIEGVKN
+417 GDNTGFKSIEGVKYSTQN
-430 YTTKTFRNEKTKKH
+430 SFRNEKTKE
-444 YNLDGE
+444 YYDLDGD

-472 VAPLHYYSYEGA
+472 VAPMHYYSYDGA
-484 ADEGEWCV
+484 GDEGEWCV

-498 KFNDSTFM
+498 VFNSSSFM
-506 NNVVNAPSKI
+506 NDTVKAPSKL

-534 NDKYPSKTEFL
+534 NDLYPGKNEFL
-545 KNYRVYYE
+545 NNNRVYYE

-560 LDGVV
+560 LDGVEN
-565 GGGPI
+565 GGPI

-585 SVLLSS
+585 SVLLQS

-599 GSPTATTE
+599 GTPNATTE
-607 NLNALNAATMSH
+607 NLNALNGATMSH

-626 VNGYGY
+626 TNGYGY
-632 VGINAGKIPDVW
+632 VGINAGKIADVW
-644 LRRAIIKTMNTAM
+644 LRRAIIKAMNTDM

-664 DDLASVI
+664 DDLASII

-684 TAGVFKGETLDGESI
+684 SATTYSGTTLDNYDI

-706 GKEIADMLAEHGYNV
+706 GREIVSMLAEHGYNV
-721 SADGKVLSDP
+721 SADGSKVISDP
-731 IGNPIEEMTF
+731 NENSIEEMTF

-761 VLRKIG
+761 VLKKIG
-767 IKVNVKT
+767 ITVNVKT

-814 TLNWGYREIKAR
+814 TLNWGYREIKADR
-826 KADEY
+826 AKY
-831 PYINH
+831 G
-836 YEYENRVID
+836 YENQVID
-845 KLSELIDQGRSTTV
+845 ELSALIDQGRATTN

-886 RDLTVYNKNKIDG
+886 RDLTVYNKNKIDTN
-899 ATLNQNPTA
+899 TLNQNPTA

>member
-1 MKSKFVAGALIASMA
+1 MKRKLVAGALVASMA
-16 VAALASC
+16 IGIGAGC
-23 AKKKPG
+23 NNKKPHTDD
-29 GGNETTGGYQPT
+29 NTAGGYQPT

-58 VFNPYFSTAAY
+58 VFNPYFSTASY

-80 MLTAEGTSYKYGDN
+80 MLTAEGTDYKYGDN
-94 YACVTKDLDITYL
+94 YACVTKDLDITYI
-107 DASGKETNKE
+107 DASGKETKKE
-117 TSAKQTRYDFLI
+117 TSAQYTRYDFLI
-129 KKGVKF
+129 KKGIKF
-135 SDGKDL
+135 SDGEDL

-152 FLDTAYSGSS
+152 FLDPAYSGSS

-171 LNKYRTGKDDKNAMS
+171 LNKYRTGKDDKGAMS
-186 SIDATATT
+186 TIDATATT
-194 NADARLRR
+194 NADMRLLRI
-202 VYNWLNNQKLLAEFE
+202 YNWLNNQILIKEYG
-217 SVENIPADA
+217 SVGNIPANA

-232 EVYKNEIEKDIK
+232 DQYKAEIESDIK

-290 KTHPGTS
+290 KTHAGTS

-302 DEKGNEVTT
+302 DDAGNEVSI

-317 DKLPED
+317 DALADNDPNK
-323 KRKVYRYKI
+323 KTYRYKL
-332 DWEGTDYKTI
+332 DWDGTTYHDDFAKLTTDEAKKDYAIKYIYKT
-342 FAKFTS
+342 
-348 DAAKREYAIN
+348 
-358 FVYESTT
+358 TT
-365 GFALDEE
+365 GFE
-372 FSLTDYGKIEKDAL
+372 LTEDFTIDYDKIEKDAL
-386 KNAIYGGSASY
+386 RKAIYGGSASY
-397 SSLYTN
+397 SSLYTDI
-403 VQLEERSKIINAAE
+403 QLNERSKIIAAAD
-417 GSKGFKSIEGVKN
+417 GDNTGFKSIEGVKYSTQN
-430 YTTKTFRNEKTKKH
+430 SFRNEKTKE
-444 YNLDGE
+444 YYDLDGD

-472 VAPLHYYSYEGA
+472 VAPMHYYSYDGA
-484 ADEGEWCV
+484 GDEGEWCV

-498 KFNDSTFM
+498 VFNSSSFM
-506 NNVVNAPSKI
+506 NDTVKAPSKL

-534 NDKYPSKTEFL
+534 NDLYPGKNEFL
-545 KNYRVYYE
+545 NNNRVYYE

-560 LDGVV
+560 LDGVEN
-565 GGGPI
+565 GGPI

-585 SVLLSS
+585 SVLLQS

-599 GSPTATTE
+599 GTPNATTE
-607 NLNALNAATMSH
+607 NLNALNGATMSH

-626 VNGYGY
+626 TNGYGY
-632 VGINAGKIPDVW
+632 VGINAGKIADVW
-644 LRRAIIKTMNTAM
+644 LRRAIIKAMNTDM

-664 DDLASVI
+664 DDLASII

-684 TAGVFKGETLDGESI
+684 SATTYSGTTLDNYDV

-706 GKEIADMLAEHGYNV
+706 GREIVSMLAEHGYNV
-721 SADGKVLSDP
+721 SADGSKVISDP
-731 IGNPIEEMTF
+731 DNRSIEEMTF

-761 VLRKIG
+761 VLKKIG
-767 IKVNVKT
+767 ITVNVKT

-814 TLNWGYREIKAR
+814 TLNWGYREIKADR
-826 KADEY
+826 AKY
-831 PYINH
+831 G
-836 YEYENRVID
+836 YENQVID
-845 KLSELIDQGRSTTV
+845 ELSALIDQGRATTN

-886 RDLTVYNKNKIDG
+886 RDLTVYNKNKIDTN
-899 ATLNQNPTA
+899 TLNQNPTA

>member
-1 MKSKFVAGALIASMA
+1 MKRKLVAGALVASMA
-16 VAALASC
+16 IGIGAGC
-23 AKKKPG
+23 NNKKPHTD
-29 GGNETTGGYQPT
+29 GNTAGGYQPT

-58 VFNPYFSTAAY
+58 VFNPYFSTASY

-80 MLTAEGTSYKYGDN
+80 MLTAEGTDYKYGDN
-94 YACVTKDLDITYL
+94 YACVTKDLDITYI
-107 DASGKETNKE
+107 DASGKETKKE
-117 TSAKQTRYDFLI
+117 ASAKYTRYDFLI
-129 KKGVKF
+129 KKGIKF
-135 SDGKDL
+135 SDGVDL

-171 LNKYRTGKDDKNAMS
+171 LNKYRTGKDDKGAMS
-186 SIDATATT
+186 TIDATATT
-194 NADARLRR
+194 NADSRIFRI
-202 VYNWLNNQKLLAEFE
+202 YNWLNNQILIKEYG
-217 SVENIPADA
+217 SVGNIPANA

-232 EVYKNEIEKDIK
+232 DQYKAEIESDIK

-290 KTHPGTS
+290 KTHAGTS

-302 DEKGNEVTT
+302 DDAGNEVSI

-317 DKLPED
+317 DALADNDPNK
-323 KRKVYRYKI
+323 KTYRYKL
-332 DWEGTDYKTI
+332 DWDGTTYHDDFAKLTTDEAKKDYAIKYIYKT
-342 FAKFTS
+342 
-348 DAAKREYAIN
+348 
-358 FVYESTT
+358 TT
-365 GFALDEE
+365 GFE
-372 FSLTDYGKIEKDAL
+372 LTEDFTIDYDKIEKDAL
-386 KNAIYGGSASY
+386 RKAIYFGSASS
-397 SSLYTN
+397 SSLYTDI
-403 VQLEERSKIINAAE
+403 QLNEKTKIIAAAE
-417 GSKGFKSIEGVKN
+417 GDKTGFKSIEGVKYSTQN
-430 YTTKTFRNEKTKKH
+430 SFRNEKTKE
-444 YNLDGE
+444 YYDLDGD

-472 VAPLHYYSYEGA
+472 VAPMHYYSYDGA
-484 ADEGEWCV
+484 GDEGEWCV

-498 KFNDSTFM
+498 KFNDPTFM
-506 NNVVNAPSKI
+506 NNVVKAPSKL

-534 NDKYPSKTEFL
+534 NDLYPGKNEFL
-545 KNYRVYYE
+545 NNNRVYYE

-560 LDGVV
+560 LDGVEN
-565 GGGPI
+565 GGPI

-585 SVLLSS
+585 SVLLQS

-599 GSPTATTE
+599 GTPNATTE
-607 NLNALNAATMSH
+607 NLNALNGATMSH

-626 VNGYGY
+626 TNGYGY
-632 VGINAGKIPDVW
+632 VGINAGKIADVW
-644 LRRAIIKTMNTAM
+644 LRRAIIKAMNTDM

-664 DDLASVI
+664 DDLASII

-684 TAGVFKGETLDGESI
+684 SATTYSGKTRDNYDV

-706 GKEIADMLAEHGYNV
+706 GREIVLMLAEHGYNV
-721 SADGKVLSDP
+721 SADKSKVISDP
-731 IGNPIEEMTF
+731 DGKAIEEMTF

-761 VLRKIG
+761 VLKKIG
-767 IKVNVKT
+767 ITVNVQT

-814 TLNWGYREIKAR
+814 TLNWGYREIKADR
-826 KADEY
+826 AKY
-831 PYINH
+831 S
-836 YEYENRVID
+836 YENQVID
-845 KLSELIDQGRSTTV
+845 ELSALIDQGRATTT

-886 RDLTVYNKNKIDG
+886 RDLTVYNKNKIDTN
-899 ATLNQNPTA
+899 TLNQNPTA

>member
-1 MKSKFVAGALIASMA
+1 MKRKLVAGALVASMA
-16 VAALASC
+16 IGIGAGC
-23 AKKKPG
+23 NNKKPHTDD
-29 GGNETTGGYQPT
+29 NTAGGYQPT

-58 VFNPYFSTAAY
+58 VFNPYFSTASY

-80 MLTAEGTSYKYGDN
+80 MLTAEGTDYKYGDN
-94 YACVTKDLDITYL
+94 YACVTKDLDITYI
-107 DASGKETNKE
+107 DASGKETKKE
-117 TSAKQTRYDFLI
+117 TSAQYTRYDFLI
-129 KKGVKF
+129 KKGIKF
-135 SDGKDL
+135 SDGEDL

-152 FLDTAYSGSS
+152 FLDPAYSGSS

-171 LNKYRTGKDDKNAMS
+171 LNKYRTGKDDKGAMS
-186 SIDATATT
+186 TIDATATT
-194 NADARLRR
+194 NADMRLLRI
-202 VYNWLNNQKLLAEFE
+202 YNWLNNQILIKEYGG
-217 SVENIPADA
+217 VGNIPANA

-232 EVYKNEIEKDIK
+232 DQYKAEIESDIK

-290 KTHPGTS
+290 KTHAGTS

-302 DEKGNEVTT
+302 DDAGNEVSI

-317 DKLPED
+317 DALADNDPNK
-323 KRKVYRYKI
+323 KTYRYKL
-332 DWEGTDYKTI
+332 DWDGTTYHDDFAKLTTNEAKKDYAIKYIYKT
-342 FAKFTS
+342 
-348 DAAKREYAIN
+348 
-358 FVYESTT
+358 TT
-365 GFALDEE
+365 GFE
-372 FSLTDYGKIEKDAL
+372 LTEDFTIDYDKIEKDAL
-386 KNAIYGGSASY
+386 RKAIYGGSASY
-397 SSLYTN
+397 SSLYTDI
-403 VQLEERSKIINAAE
+403 QLNERSKIIAAAD
-417 GSKGFKSIEGVKN
+417 GDNTGFKSIEGVKYSTQN
-430 YTTKTFRNEKTKKH
+430 SFRNEKTKE
-444 YNLDGE
+444 YYDLDGD

-472 VAPLHYYSYEGA
+472 VAPMHYYSDDGA
-484 ADEGEWCV
+484 GDEGEWCV

-498 KFNDSTFM
+498 VFNSSSFM
-506 NNVVNAPSKI
+506 NDTVKAPSKL

-534 NDKYPSKTEFL
+534 NDLYPGKNEFL
-545 KNYRVYYE
+545 NNNRVYYE

-560 LDGVV
+560 LDGVEN
-565 GGGPI
+565 GGPI

-585 SVLLSS
+585 SVLLQS

-599 GSPTATTE
+599 GTPNATTE
-607 NLNALNAATMSH
+607 NLNALNGATMSH

-626 VNGYGY
+626 TNGYGY
-632 VGINAGKIPDVW
+632 VGINAGKIADVW
-644 LRRAIIKTMNTAM
+644 LRRAIIKAMNTDM

-664 DDLASVI
+664 DDLASII

-684 TAGVFKGETLDGESI
+684 SATTYSGTTLDNYDV

-706 GKEIADMLAEHGYNV
+706 GREIVSMLAEHGYNV
-721 SADGKVLSDP
+721 SADGSKVISGP
-731 IGNPIEEMTF
+731 NGHSIEEMTF

-761 VLRKIG
+761 VLKKIG
-767 IKVNVKT
+767 ITVNVKT

-814 TLNWGYREIKAR
+814 TLNWGYREIKADR
-826 KADEY
+826 AKY
-831 PYINH
+831 G
-836 YEYENRVID
+836 YENQVID
-845 KLSELIDQGRSTTV
+845 ELSALIDQGRATTN

-886 RDLTVYNKNKIDG
+886 RDLTVYNKNKIDTN
-899 ATLNQNPTA
+899 TLNQNPTA

>member
-1 MKSKFVAGALIASMA
+1 MKRKLVAGALVASMA
-16 VAALASC
+16 IGIGAGC
-23 AKKKPG
+23 NNKKPHTDD
-29 GGNETTGGYQPT
+29 NTAGGYQPT

-58 VFNPYFSTAAY
+58 VFNPYFSTASY

-80 MLTAEGTSYKYGDN
+80 MLTAEGTDYKYGDN
-94 YACVTKDLDITYL
+94 YACVTKDLDITYI
-107 DASGKETNKE
+107 DASGKETKKE
-117 TSAKQTRYDFLI
+117 TSAQYTRYDFLI
-129 KKGVKF
+129 KKGIKF
-135 SDGKDL
+135 SDGEDL

-171 LNKYRTGKDDKNAMS
+171 LNKYRTGKDDKGAMS
-186 SIDATATT
+186 TIDATATT
-194 NADARLRR
+194 NADMRLLRI
-202 VYNWLNNQKLLAEFE
+202 YNWLNNQILIKEYG
-217 SVENIPADA
+217 SVGNIPANA

-232 EVYKNEIEKDIK
+232 DQYKAEIESDIK

-290 KTHPGTS
+290 KTHAGTS
-297 RYVKV
+297 RYVRV
-302 DEKGNEVTT
+302 DDAGNEVSI

-317 DKLPED
+317 DKLADDDPN
-323 KRKVYRYKI
+323 KKTYRYKL
-332 DWEGTDYKTI
+332 DWDGTTYHDDFAKLTTDEAKKDYAIKYIYKT
-342 FAKFTS
+342 
-348 DAAKREYAIN
+348 
-358 FVYESTT
+358 TT
-365 GFALDEE
+365 GFE
-372 FSLTDYGKIEKDAL
+372 LTEDFTIDYDKIEKDAL
-386 KNAIYGGSASY
+386 RKAIYGGSASY
-397 SSLYTN
+397 SSLYTDI
-403 VQLEERSKIINAAE
+403 QLNERTKIIAAAE
-417 GSKGFKSIEGVKN
+417 GDKTGFKSIEGVKYSTQN
-430 YTTKTFRNEKTKKH
+430 SFRNEKTKE
-444 YNLDGE
+444 YYDLDGD

-472 VAPLHYYSYEGA
+472 VAPMHYYSYDGA
-484 ADEGEWCV
+484 GDEGEWCV

-498 KFNDSTFM
+498 KFNDSKFM
-506 NNVVNAPSKI
+506 NNVVKAPSKL

-534 NDKYPSKTEFL
+534 NDLYPGKNEFL
-545 KNYRVYYE
+545 NNNRVYYE

-560 LDGVV
+560 LDGVEN
-565 GGGPI
+565 GGPI

-585 SVLLSS
+585 SVLLQS

-599 GSPTATTE
+599 GTPNATTE
-607 NLNALNAATMSH
+607 NLNALNGATMSH

-626 VNGYGY
+626 TNGYGY
-632 VGINAGKIPDVW
+632 VGINAGKIADVW
-644 LRRAIIKTMNTAM
+644 LRRAIIKAMNTDM

-664 DDLASVI
+664 DDLASII

-684 TAGVFKGETLDGESI
+684 SATTYSGTTLDNYDV

-706 GKEIADMLAEHGYNV
+706 GREIVSMLAEHGYNV
-721 SADGKVLSDP
+721 SADGSKVISDP
-731 IGNPIEEMTF
+731 NGKAIEEMTF

-761 VLRKIG
+761 VLKKIG
-767 IKVNVKT
+767 INVNVKT

-814 TLNWGYREIKAR
+814 TLNWGYREIKADR
-826 KADEY
+826 AKY
-831 PYINH
+831 G
-836 YEYENRVID
+836 YENQVID
-845 KLSELIDQGRSTTV
+845 ELSALIDQGRATTT

-886 RDLTVYNKNKIDG
+886 RDLTVYNKNKIDTN
-899 ATLNQNPTA
+899 TLNQNPTA

>member
-1 MKSKFVAGALIASMA
+1 MKRKLVAGALVASMA
-16 VAALASC
+16 IGIGAGC
-23 AKKKPG
+23 NNKKPHTD
-29 GGNETTGGYQPT
+29 GNTAGGYQPT

-58 VFNPYFSTAAY
+58 VFNPYFSTASY

-80 MLTAEGTSYKYGDN
+80 MLTAEGTDYKYGDN
-94 YACVTKDLDITYL
+94 YACVTKDLDITYI
-107 DASGKETNKE
+107 DASGKETKKE
-117 TSAKQTRYDFLI
+117 GLAKYTRYDFLI
-129 KKGVKF
+129 KKGIKF
-135 SDGKDL
+135 SDGVDL

-171 LNKYRTGKDDKNAMS
+171 LNKYRTGKDDKGAMS
-186 SIDATATT
+186 TIDATATT
-194 NADARLRR
+194 NADMRLLRI
-202 VYNWLNNQKLLAEFE
+202 YNWLNNQILIKEYG
-217 SVENIPADA
+217 SVGNIPANA

-232 EVYKNEIEKDIK
+232 DQYKAEIESDIK

-290 KTHPGTS
+290 KTHAGTS
-297 RYVKV
+297 RYVRV
-302 DEKGNEVTT
+302 DDAGNEVSI

-317 DKLPED
+317 DKLADDDPN
-323 KRKVYRYKI
+323 KKTYRYKL
-332 DWEGTDYKTI
+332 DWDGTTYHDDFAKLTTDEAKKDYAIKYIYKT
-342 FAKFTS
+342 
-348 DAAKREYAIN
+348 
-358 FVYESTT
+358 TT
-365 GFALDEE
+365 GFE
-372 FSLTDYGKIEKDAL
+372 LTEDFTIDYDKIEKDAL
-386 KNAIYGGSASY
+386 RKAIYGGSASY
-397 SSLYTN
+397 SSLYTDI
-403 VQLEERSKIINAAE
+403 QLNERTKIIAAAE
-417 GSKGFKSIEGVKN
+417 GDKTGFKSIEGVKYSTQN
-430 YTTKTFRNEKTKKH
+430 SFRNEKTKE
-444 YNLDGE
+444 YYDLDGD

-472 VAPLHYYSYEGA
+472 VAPMHYYSYDGA
-484 ADEGEWCV
+484 GDEGEWCV

-506 NNVVNAPSKI
+506 NNVVKAPSKL

-534 NDKYPSKTEFL
+534 NDLYPGKNEFL
-545 KNYRVYYE
+545 NNNRVYYE

-560 LDGVV
+560 LDGVEN
-565 GGGPI
+565 GGPI

-585 SVLLSS
+585 SVLLQS

-599 GSPTATTE
+599 GTPNATTE
-607 NLNALNAATMSH
+607 NLNALNGATMSH

-626 VNGYGY
+626 TNGYGY
-632 VGINAGKIPDVW
+632 VGINAGKIADVW
-644 LRRAIIKTMNTAM
+644 LRRAIIKAMNTDM

-664 DDLASVI
+664 DDLASII

-684 TAGVFKGETLDGESI
+684 SATTYSGTTLDNYDV

-706 GKEIADMLAEHGYNV
+706 GREIVSMLAEHGYNV
-721 SADGKVLSDP
+721 SADRSKVISDP
-731 IGNPIEEMTF
+731 NGKAIEEMTF

-761 VLRKIG
+761 VLKKIG
-767 IKVNVKT
+767 INVNVKT

-814 TLNWGYREIKAR
+814 TLNWGYREIKADR
-826 KADEY
+826 TKY
-831 PYINH
+831 S
-836 YEYENRVID
+836 YENQVID
-845 KLSELIDQGRSTTV
+845 ELSALIDQGRATTT

-886 RDLTVYNKNKIDG
+886 RDLTVYNKNKIDTN
-899 ATLNQNPTA
+899 TLNQNPTA

>member
-1 MKSKFVAGALIASMA
+1 MKRKLVAGALVASMA
-16 VAALASC
+16 IGIGAGC
-23 AKKKPG
+23 NNKKPHTD
-29 GGNETTGGYQPT
+29 GNTAGGYQPT

-58 VFNPYFSTAAY
+58 VFNPYFSTASY

-80 MLTAEGTSYKYGDN
+80 MLTAEGTDYKYGDN
-94 YACVTKDLDITYL
+94 YACVTKDLDITYI
-107 DASGKETNKE
+107 DASGKETKKE
-117 TSAKQTRYDFLI
+117 ALAQYTRYDFLI
-129 KKGVKF
+129 KKGIKF
-135 SDGKDL
+135 SDGVDL

-171 LNKYRTGKDDKNAMS
+171 LNKYRTGKDDKGAMS
-186 SIDATATT
+186 TIDATATT
-194 NADARLRR
+194 NADMRLLRI
-202 VYNWLNNQKLLAEFE
+202 YNWLNNQILIKEYG
-217 SVENIPADA
+217 SVGNIPANA

-232 EVYKNEIEKDIK
+232 DQYKAEIESDIK

-290 KTHPGTS
+290 KTHAGTS

-302 DEKGNEVTT
+302 DDAGNEVSI

-317 DKLPED
+317 DKLADDDPN
-323 KRKVYRYKI
+323 KKTYRYKL
-332 DWEGTDYKTI
+332 DWDGTTYHDDFAKLTTDEAKKDYAIKYIYKT
-342 FAKFTS
+342 
-348 DAAKREYAIN
+348 
-358 FVYESTT
+358 TT
-365 GFALDEE
+365 GFE
-372 FSLTDYGKIEKDAL
+372 LTEDFTIDYDKIEKDAL
-386 KNAIYGGSASY
+386 RKAIYGGSASY
-397 SSLYTN
+397 SSLYTDI
-403 VQLEERSKIINAAE
+403 QLNERTKIIAAAE
-417 GSKGFKSIEGVKN
+417 GDKTGFKSIEGVKYSTQN
-430 YTTKTFRNEKTKKH
+430 SFRNEKTKE
-444 YNLDGE
+444 YYDLDGD

-472 VAPLHYYSYEGA
+472 VAPMHYYSYDGA
-484 ADEGEWCV
+484 GDEGEWCV

-506 NNVVNAPSKI
+506 NNVVKAPSKL

-534 NDKYPSKTEFL
+534 NDLYPGKNEFL
-545 KNYRVYYE
+545 NNNRVYYE

-560 LDGVV
+560 LDGVEN
-565 GGGPI
+565 GGPI

-585 SVLLSS
+585 SVLLQS

-599 GSPTATTE
+599 GTPNATTE
-607 NLNALNAATMSH
+607 NLNALNGATMSH

-626 VNGYGY
+626 TNGYGY
-632 VGINAGKIPDVW
+632 VGINAGKIADVW
-644 LRRAIIKTMNTAM
+644 LRRAIIKAMNTDM

-664 DDLASVI
+664 DDLASII

-684 TAGVFKGETLDGESI
+684 SATTYSGTTLDNYDV

-706 GKEIADMLAEHGYNV
+706 GREIVSMLAEHGYNV
-721 SADGKVLSDP
+721 SADRSKVISDP
-731 IGNPIEEMTF
+731 NGKAIEEMTF

-761 VLRKIG
+761 VLKKIG
-767 IKVNVKT
+767 INVNVKT

-814 TLNWGYREIKAR
+814 TLNWGYREIKADR
-826 KADEY
+826 TKY
-831 PYINH
+831 S
-836 YEYENRVID
+836 YENQVID
-845 KLSELIDQGRSTTV
+845 ELSALIDQGRATTT

-886 RDLTVYNKNKIDG
+886 RDLTVYNKNKIDTN
-899 ATLNQNPTA
+899 TLNQNPTA

>member
-1 MKSKFVAGALIASMA
+1 MKRKLVAGALVASMA
-16 VAALASC
+16 IGIGAGC
-23 AKKKPG
+23 NNKKPHTD
-29 GGNETTGGYQPT
+29 GNTAGGYQPT

-58 VFNPYFSTAAY
+58 VFNPYFSTASY

-80 MLTAEGTSYKYGDN
+80 MLTAEGTDYKYGDN
-94 YACVTKDLDITYL
+94 YACVTKDLDITYI
-107 DASGKETNKE
+107 DASGKETKKE
-117 TSAKQTRYDFLI
+117 ALAQYTRYDFLI
-129 KKGVKF
+129 KKGIKF
-135 SDGKDL
+135 SDGVDL

-171 LNKYRTGKDDKNAMS
+171 LNKYRTGKDDKGAMS
-186 SIDATATT
+186 TIDATATT
-194 NADARLRR
+194 NADMRLLRI
-202 VYNWLNNQKLLAEFE
+202 YNWLNNQILIKEYG
-217 SVENIPADA
+217 SVGNIPANA

-232 EVYKNEIEKDIK
+232 DQYKAEIESDIK

-290 KTHPGTS
+290 KTHAGTS
-297 RYVKV
+297 RYVRV
-302 DEKGNEVTT
+302 DDAGNEVSI

-317 DKLPED
+317 DKLADDDPN
-323 KRKVYRYKI
+323 KKTYRYKL
-332 DWEGTDYKTI
+332 DWDGTTYHDDFAKLTTDEAKKDYAIKYIYKT
-342 FAKFTS
+342 
-348 DAAKREYAIN
+348 
-358 FVYESTT
+358 TT
-365 GFALDEE
+365 GFE
-372 FSLTDYGKIEKDAL
+372 LTEDFTIDYDKIEKDAL
-386 KNAIYGGSASY
+386 RKAIYGGSASY
-397 SSLYTN
+397 SSLYTDI
-403 VQLEERSKIINAAE
+403 QLNERTKIIAAAE
-417 GSKGFKSIEGVKN
+417 GDKTGFKSIEGVKYSTQN
-430 YTTKTFRNEKTKKH
+430 SFRNEKTKE
-444 YNLDGE
+444 YYDLDGD

-472 VAPLHYYSYEGA
+472 VAPMHYYSYDGA
-484 ADEGEWCV
+484 GDEGEWCV

-506 NNVVNAPSKI
+506 NNVVKAPSKL

-534 NDKYPSKTEFL
+534 NDLYPGKNEFL
-545 KNYRVYYE
+545 NNNRVYYE

-560 LDGVV
+560 LDGVEN
-565 GGGPI
+565 GGPI

-585 SVLLSS
+585 SVLLQS

-599 GSPTATTE
+599 GTPNATTE
-607 NLNALNAATMSH
+607 NLNALNGATMSH

-626 VNGYGY
+626 TNGYGY
-632 VGINAGKIPDVW
+632 VGINAGKIADVW
-644 LRRAIIKTMNTAM
+644 LRRAIIKAMNTDM

-664 DDLASVI
+664 DDLASII

-684 TAGVFKGETLDGESI
+684 SATTYSGTTLDNYDV

-706 GKEIADMLAEHGYNV
+706 GREIVSMLAEHGYNV
-721 SADGKVLSDP
+721 SADRSKVISDP
-731 IGNPIEEMTF
+731 NGKAIEEMTF

-761 VLRKIG
+761 VLKKIG
-767 IKVNVKT
+767 INVNVKT

-814 TLNWGYREIKAR
+814 TLNWGYREIKADR
-826 KADEY
+826 AKY
-831 PYINH
+831 G
-836 YEYENRVID
+836 YENQVID
-845 KLSELIDQGRSTTV
+845 ELSALIDQGRATTT

-866 YWEALDLVMELAVE
+866 YWEALALVMELAVE

-886 RDLTVYNKNKIDG
+886 RDLTVYNKNKIDTN
-899 ATLNQNPTA
+899 TLNQNPTA